1 MPQNTN
7 LNSSPYFDDFEELKN
22 YQRVLFKPGLP
33 IQSRELTTLQSI
45 LQNQVEKFGKH
56 FFKEGAVVIPGQ
68 IAYDS
73 EYTAVQIDDAH
84 LGIPVSLYLENLK
97 GKKIKGETSGVT
109 AKVETYITNRES
121 TKGAYTLYIKYQS
134 SSDSDFSRNIFADG
148 ENLLLQEDL
157 NYSLSSIRSGA
168 SFATTLISN
177 ATATGAAAKIAQGVY
192 FIRGFFVT
200 VADSTVILDQYSN
213 TPSYRVGLLIQ
224 EELITA
230 SSSDNDLYDN
240 ARGFSNFAA
249 PGADRLKISTSL
261 IKKSLTDLND
271 ENFVELMRIENG
283 ILKKFVKSGTN
294 PADLIRDELARRTF
308 DESGHYYI
316 KPFPLSPKECLNDR
330 IGNNGAYYSNQ
341 LTQQGNTP
349 TDDLM
354 CLSIGPGKAY
364 VKGYEIETLNTT
376 TVDVPKPRTTAKI
389 VNESLPFSV
398 GRQIEL
404 NNVYG
409 SPLIGVSTSSH
420 VKLFDQRTSTVGTP
434 NGNQIGVARVY
445 DMKLKNVGYADS
457 STIFESSLYDIQTF
471 TYLQLNTKTT
481 VNLPAYIVGQNSNA
495 SGYAYTSVNNKSQIT
510 LYQVAGQFQVGEE
523 FFINGVTANR
533 SITEVEDYGIE
544 DVKQLVS
551 NDMTN
556 YPFTADP
563 ILSLGH
569 LIAPVA
575 TQFTVSAASGA
586 ASTISSPSASFVNS
600 GIKTGDIIQYSLT
613 GNSVPTYNRV
623 TAANAI
629 GISLA
634 ATTDVQNVCSGALPT
649 SDTSVNDLFKVSLE
663 VRNNSKAFLFS
674 ELTKPNVASVD
685 TNGADILFKK
695 SYSITVASN
704 AFSGTLETDADL
716 TLEPFDEEDYN
727 LSFKTSGKTENL
739 TNQKL
744 TVSGRTI
751 TLSGLDTASGA
762 AILTV
767 TWKKVNVKPKAK
779 VFKRAT
785 TYTINKSNKTQSGT
799 GLMKLND
806 GLTYDTA
813 YGNRVQDERI
823 SLGACDVA
831 EVLAVLE
838 SSSTSDP
845 QFPILQLTNL
855 NSNILNAVVG
865 ETIVGRT
872 SGASAVF
879 VATNGSDEVSFV
891 SQNENAFEI
900 GEEIIFEETNV
911 SGVVQSFT
919 PGDRDIRN
927 NFEFDPGQRLDY
939 VDFSALIRKSGTES
953 PTRRLTVVY
962 NNFIIDAADPGDFV
976 TVNSYERKLY
986 GTVLPIINGIN
997 SADIIDLR
1005 PRVTSTISGKAPW
1018 EFDARVFVPG
1028 TSSSSHVVAKDKSF
1042 NVSYEYYLGRIDK
1055 LFLSKEGIFTLSQ
1068 GVPSELPKLP
1078 NTIDNALEVATIK
1091 LPPYVYNTGDINL
1104 TIARHKRFRMKD
1116 IVTLENRIKN
1126 IEYYTSLS
1134 LLEVET
1140 SNMSLRD
1147 PQTNLERFKSGFF
1160 VDNFKSATGGDIN
1173 NSQYKASIDAID
1185 GRLRP
1190 QHYTT
1195 SIDLL
1200 LGSEA
1205 IVGAATSSNPSAD
1218 FRFAEDLGDANVKRI
1233 GDVVCLNYDDT
1244 VYLENNFATRI
1255 ENVNPFAVVNWIG
1268 QVELNPGTDT
1278 WIETRRTSA
1287 TYDIEGSFN
1296 ATMGITGAD
1305 SNTGLSPI
1313 DWGSWETTWT
1323 GSSVDTG
1330 PTLFSRTDTEVTGR
1344 SEQRGHFQRGS
1355 HIPLGRGIPITTT
1368 TNFLDTTFNF
1378 REQTTTTTTN
1388 QTRQG
1393 IQFRVG
1399 ERFDTT
1405 SLGDKVVNTEVIA
1418 TMRSRNI
1425 EFVTRRLKPNTRL
1438 YPFFDNIDM
1447 SRFVVP
1453 KLIEITMISGTFGA
1467 GEIVEGSRPNSN
1479 NDAIRFRLANQNHKY
1494 GPYNNP
1500 DQVYKQNP
1508 YDPASSI
1515 SSTYSSTT
1523 SLLNVDTASLELQS
1537 ASGFYGYITTG
1548 MKLIGQS
1555 SGAIAQVSAIR
1566 LITDK
1571 SGTLIGSLFLPDPT
1585 IPSAPSFNTG
1595 TKTFTLSSSPVNS
1608 TISGFTDSSGE
1619 ANFTSSGTL
1628 QTVESSTLR
1637 TRNADVQRI
1646 PQSADR
1652 TLSEDSSRLVIE
1664 NTFANRST
1672 TQTRWVDPLAQ
1683 SFEVPDINGVFLT
1696 KCDVYFQAKDT
1707 NELPVTLQ
1715 VRTLQ
1720 TGLPTQEILP
1730 FGECILDPDQVVLSA
1745 DGSKPTTFT
1754 FPSPVYCEGG
1764 GEFALVLLSAS
1775 NEYFVYISRMGEED
1789 ITTVN
1794 AADSEKIIVS
1804 QQPLLGSLF
1813 KSQNGATWDPSQLE
1827 DLKFNLYRANFTATS
1842 GRVNFYNP
1850 DLDIGNRQ
1858 IVSLANNPVDMLAY
1872 NAVVGLGKSLTSAE
1886 QAGLTEGTTIYQQNN
1901 PNFSAN
1907 LNKVLGA
1914 IGVGSDL
1921 TITNGG
1927 SGFSATSVVYSGVPL
1942 ISQFGKG
1949 TGATVNLTVDN
1960 RVAVAATVSI
1970 GGTGYSAGDVLT
1982 VDAANTG
1989 GFGKDLRL
1997 TIPNNVG
2004 VISAFNTLVLN
2015 NIQGKPKVDSSSAI
2029 VYVGGGGTSVVNGA
2043 PITFLQNVT
2052 DGLHFRVRHSNHGM
2066 YSAEDQVILSGVEA
2080 DVKPEKLTST
2090 VDSTSTED
2098 MTVTAVGI
2106 FTSFENVEVNSSN
2119 PGYAKIGNEIIKY
2132 TGVTTT
2138 TSTINN
2144 ITRSI
2149 DNTKAGDYEVNDKI
2163 FKYEL
2168 NGVSLR
2174 RVNTSHSFLPTDD
2187 TKYPIDVD
2195 HYWIK
2200 VGVSSRGVDRATGN
2214 ANGFPELFF
2223 RENKSGGSYDQ
2234 QYVQVSNS
2242 YGPMATQNIPFNIV
2256 RPNVA
2261 TLLPEGTEISAK
2273 LRTFSG
2279 NSPDGNLKAYVDQ
2292 GYEDI
2297 SLNSNNYLSTPRVVA
2312 SKTNELAKL
2321 IDFPGR
2327 KSFTLQTTLTTDD
2340 PKVSPFIDLDR
2351 VNMITIMDRLN
2362 SKIDDYAT
2370 DRRVNSIDQDPSAA
2384 IYLSKIVNLEKSADG
2399 LKVMFDAYKHST
2411 NDIRVLYR
2419 IFRIDAPPQYQLFE
2433 LFPGFENLD
2442 QEGRVI
2448 DPAKNNGKPDR
2459 RILSSST
2466 ESDYKEYEF
2475 NAKDL
2480 PQFNG
2485 FQIKIVMTGTNYAY
2499 VPKIRD
2505 LRAIASI

>member
-7 LNSSPYFDDFEELKN
+7 LNSSPYFDDFNELKN

-33 IQSRELTTLQSI
+33 VQSRELTTLQSI

-56 FFKEGAVVIPGQ
+56 FFKEGSVVIPGQ
-68 IAYDS
+68 IAYDA
-73 EYTAVQIDDAH
+73 EYTCVQIDDSH
-84 LGIPVSLYLENLK
+84 LGIPVSAYLENLI

-109 AKVETYITNRES
+109 AKVETYITNRTS
-121 TKGAYTLYIKYQS
+121 VKGSYTLYIKYNS
-134 SSDSDFSRNIFADG
+134 SSDTDFSRKTFADG
-148 ENLLLQEDL
+148 ENLLLEEDM
-157 NYSLSSIRSGA
+157 NYSLSSIRQGA

-177 ATATGAAAKIAQGVY
+177 AVATGAAAKIAQGVY
-192 FIRGFFVT
+192 FLRGFFVT

-213 TPSYRVGLLIQ
+213 TPSYRVGLLIK
-224 EELITA
+224 EELVTA
-230 SSSDNDLYDN
+230 SASDNDLYDN

-249 PGADRLKISTSL
+249 PGADRFKLSTTL

-283 ILKKFVKSGTN
+283 VLRKFVKAG
-294 PADLIRDELARRTF
+294 ADNYNLIRDELARRTY

-316 KPFPLSPKECLNDR
+316 KPFPLVSKECLNNR
-330 IGNNGAYYSNQ
+330 VGNDGAFYSNQ
-341 LTQQGNTP
+341 LTQQGNVP
-349 TDDLM
+349 TEDLM

-376 TVDVPKPRTTAKI
+376 TVDVPKPRDTAKI

-398 GRQIEL
+398 GRQIEV

-409 SPLIGVSTSSH
+409 SPLIGISTSSY
-420 VKLFDQRTSTVGTP
+420 VKLFNERTSTVGTS
-434 NGNQIGVARVY
+434 NGEQIGVARVY

-457 STIFESSLYDIQTF
+457 STVFETSLYDIQTF
-471 TYLQLNTKTT
+471 TYLQLNTGTT
-481 VNLPAYIVGQNSNA
+481 VQCPTYVTGQNSNA
-495 SGYAYTSVNNKSQIT
+495 TGYAYTSANNSTQLT
-510 LYQVAGQFQVGEE
+510 LYQVNGQFQVGEE
-523 FFINGVTANR
+523 LFFNGVTSNR
-533 SITEVEDYGIE
+533 SVTEVEDYGVE
-544 DVKQLVS
+544 DIKQIVS
-551 NDMTN
+551 NDPTN

-563 ILSLGH
+563 ILNLGH

-575 TQFTVSAASGA
+575 TQFTVSAAVGG
-586 ASTISSPSASFVNS
+586 ASTISSPSASFANS
-600 GIKTGDIIQYSLT
+600 GIKTGDIIQYSIA
-613 GNSVPTYNRV
+613 GNSVPTFNRV
-623 TAANAI
+623 TGTTAI
-629 GISLA
+629 AISLE
-634 ATTDVQNVCSGALPT
+634 ATTDVENVCSGALPT
-649 SDTSVNDLFKVSLE
+649 SQVSANDLFKVTLE
-663 VRNNSKAFLFS
+663 VKNNSSAFLFS

-685 TNGADILFKK
+685 LNGADVIFKK
-695 SYSITVASN
+695 SYDVTVSSN

-727 LSFKTSGKTENL
+727 LTFKTTGKTENL
-739 TNQKL
+739 TDQKL
-744 TVSGRTI
+744 TVSGRTV
-751 TLSGLDTASGA
+751 TLSGLDTASGSA
-762 AILTV
+762 VLTV
-767 TWKKVNVKPKAK
+767 TWKKVNVKPKSK

-785 TYTINKSNKTQSGT
+785 TYTLNKSAKTQSGT

-806 GLTYDTA
+806 GLTYDTTF
-813 YGNRVQDERI
+813 GTRVQDERL
-823 SLGACDVA
+823 SLGVCDVA

-838 SSSTSDP
+838 SSSTADP

-865 ETIVGRT
+865 ENIVGKT

-879 VATNGSDEVSFV
+879 VATNGSNEVSFV
-891 SQNENAFEI
+891 SQNENSFEI
-900 GEEIIFEETNV
+900 GEEVIFEETQV
-911 SGVVQSFT
+911 AGLVQTFI
-919 PGDRDIRN
+919 PGDRDIKN
-927 NFEFDPGQRLDY
+927 NYEFDPGQRLDY
-939 VDFSALIRKSGTES
+939 VDFSALVRKSGTEAPS
-953 PTRRLTVVY
+953 RRITIVY
-962 NNFIIDAADPGDFV
+962 NNFVIDEADPGDFV
-976 TVNSYERKLY
+976 TVNSYEKKY
-986 GTVLPIINGIN
+986 YKSVLPFVGSIPT
-997 SADIIDLR
+997 SDIIDLR
-1005 PRVTSTISGKAPW
+1005 PRVTSTVAGKAPW
-1018 EFDARVFVPG
+1018 EFEARQFTPG
-1028 TSSSSHVVAKDKSF
+1028 TSSSSHILAKDKSF
-1042 NVSYEYYLGRIDK
+1042 NLSYEYYLGRIDK

-1078 NTIDNALEVATIK
+1078 NTIDNALEVATIQ
-1091 LPPYVYNTGDINL
+1091 LPPYLYDPADAQI

-1116 IVTLENRIKN
+1116 IASIENRIKN
-1126 IEYYTSLS
+1126 IEYYTALS

-1140 SNMSLRD
+1140 TNMSLRD

-1160 VDNFKSATGGDIN
+1160 VDNFKSVTGGDVN
-1173 NSQYKASIDAID
+1173 NGSYKASVDAKE

-1205 IVGAATSSNPSAD
+1205 IVGAATSSNPTAD
-1218 FRFAEDLGDANVKRI
+1218 YRFVEDLGDSNVKRI
-1233 GDVVCLNYDDT
+1233 GDVVCLNYSDT
-1244 VYLENNFATRI
+1244 IYLENNFATRI

-1278 WIETRRTSA
+1278 WIETRRTAA

-1296 ATMGITGAD
+1296 STMGITGAD
-1305 SNTGLSPI
+1305 SNTGLSPV

-1323 GSSVDTG
+1323 GSSTSTG
-1330 PTLFSRTDTEVTGR
+1330 PSLFSETRTTVTGR
-1344 SEQRGHFQRGS
+1344 STRRGGFRK
-1355 HIPLGRGIPITTT
+1355 GRGIPITTT
-1368 TNFLDTTFNF
+1368 TNFRDRTTNF

-1388 QTRQG
+1388 QTRAG

-1425 EFVTRRLKPNTRL
+1425 EFICRRLKPNTRL
-1438 YPFFDNIDM
+1438 YPFFDSIDM
-1447 SRFVVP
+1447 SKYVVP
-1453 KLIEITMISGTFGA
+1453 KLIEITMVSGTFGA
-1467 GEIVEGSRPNSN
+1467 GEVVEGSRPNTN

-1500 DQVYKQNP
+1500 SQVYKQNP

-1523 SLLNVDTASLELQS
+1523 TLLNVDTASLELQA

-1555 SGAIAQVSAIR
+1555 SGAIATVTAIR

-1571 SGTLIGSLFLPDPT
+1571 AGSLIGSLFLPDPT
-1585 IPSAPSFNTG
+1585 IPSAPTFNTG
-1595 TKTFTLSSSPVNS
+1595 TKTFTLSSSPTNS

-1637 TRNADVQRI
+1637 MRNADVQRI
-1646 PQSADR
+1646 PQSQDR
-1652 TLSEDSSRLVIE
+1652 TLTDTSSRIVID

-1672 TQTRWVDPLAQ
+1672 SQTRWVDPLAQ
-1683 SFEVPDINGVFLT
+1683 SFEVPDVNGVFLT

-1707 NELPVTLQ
+1707 NQLPVTLQ

-1730 FGECILDPDQVVLSA
+1730 FGECILDPDEVVLSD

-1754 FPSPVYCEGG
+1754 FPAPVYCEGG

-1789 ITTVN
+1789 ITTLN
-1794 AADSEKIIVS
+1794 SADSDKIIVS

-1827 DLKFNLYRANFTATS
+1827 DLKFNLYRANFTSSA

-1850 DLDIGNRQ
+1850 DLEVGNRQ
-1858 IVSLANNPVDMLAY
+1858 IVSLAPNPIDMLSY
-1872 NAVVGLGKSLTSAE
+1872 NAVVGLGKSLTATE
-1886 QAGLTEGTTIYQQNN
+1886 QAGLTEGTTIYQQAN

-1907 LNKVLGA
+1907 LNKILGA

-1927 SGFSATSVVYSGVPL
+1927 SGFAATSVVYSNVPVSSL
-1942 ISQFGKG
+1942 FGKG
-1949 TGATVNLTVDN
+1949 TGATVNLTVSN
-1960 RVAVAATVSI
+1960 RVATAATVAI

-1982 VDAANTG
+1982 VSATNTG

-2004 VISAFNTLVLN
+2004 VISAFNTLVLD
-2015 NIQGKPKVDSSSAI
+2015 NIQGVPKVDSSSAI
-2029 VYVGGGGTSVVNGA
+2029 VYVGGSGTSIVNGGS
-2043 PITFLQNVT
+2043 ITYLNNVT

-2066 YSAEDQVILSGVEA
+2066 YSQEDTVTLSGVEA
-2080 DVKPEKLTST
+2080 DVKPEKLTAS
-2090 VDSTSTED
+2090 VDSSSTED

-2106 FTSFENVEVNSSN
+2106 FTSFENIPVSSSN
-2119 PGYAKIGNEIIKY
+2119 PGYIKLGNEIIKY

-2138 TSTINN
+2138 TSTLNN

-2149 DNTKAGDYEVNDKI
+2149 DDTKAGDYNVNDKI
-2163 FKYEL
+2163 YKYEL

-2174 RVNTSHSFLPTDD
+2174 RINTSHSFIPTDNA
-2187 TKYPIDVD
+2187 KYPIDVD

-2223 RENKSGGSYDQ
+2223 AENKSGGSYDQ
-2234 QYVQVSNS
+2234 QYVQVGNS
-2242 YGPMATQNIPFNIV
+2242 YGPMATQNIAFNIV

-2261 TLLPEGTEISAK
+2261 TLLPEGTEINAK
-2273 LRTFSG
+2273 IRTFTG
-2279 NSPDGNLKAYVDQ
+2279 NSPDGNLKAFVDQ
-2292 GYEDI
+2292 GYESV
-2297 SLNSNNYLSTPRVVA
+2297 SLQSNNYLSTPRIVA
-2312 SKTNELAKL
+2312 SKANELAKL
-2321 IDFPGR
+2321 TDFPGR
-2327 KSFTLQTTLTTDD
+2327 KSFTLQTNLSTDD
-2340 PKVSPFIDLDR
+2340 PKVSPMIDLDR

-2362 SKIDDYAT
+2362 SKITDYAN
-2370 DRRVNSIDQDPSAA
+2370 DRRVNSINNDPSAA
-2384 IYLSKIVNLEKSADG
+2384 VYLSKVVNLEKSADG
-2399 LKVMFDAYKHST
+2399 LKVMFDAYRHAT

-2442 QEGRVI
+2442 SNGNVI
-2448 DPAKNNGKPDR
+2448 DQAKNNGKADR
-2459 RILSSST
+2459 RILASQT
-2466 ESDYKEYEF
+2466 EDDYKEYEF
-2475 NAKDL
+2475 NVKNL

-2485 FQIKIVMTGTNYAY
+2485 FQIKIVMSGTNFAY

>member
-7 LNSSPYFDDFEELKN
+7 LNSSPYFDDFNELKN

-33 IQSRELTTLQSI
+33 VQSRELTTLQSI

-56 FFKEGAVVIPGQ
+56 FFKEGSVVIPGQ

-73 EYTAVQIDDAH
+73 EYTCVQIDDAH
-84 LGIPVSLYLENLK
+84 LGIPVSVYLDNLI
-97 GKKIKGETSGVT
+97 GKKIRGETSGVT

-121 TKGAYTLYIKYQS
+121 VKGAFTLYIKYQS
-134 SSDSDFSRNIFADG
+134 SSDTDFSRKTFADG
-148 ENLLLQEDL
+148 ENLLLEEDMT
-157 NYSLSSIRSGA
+157 YSLSSIRAGA
-168 SFATTLISN
+168 SFATTIISN
-177 ATATGAAAKIAQGVY
+177 STAIGSAAKIATGVY

-200 VADSTVILDQYSN
+200 VDNSTVLLDQYGD
-213 TPSYRVGLLIQ
+213 TPSYRVGLLVR
-224 EELITA
+224 EELVTA

-249 PGADRLKISTSL
+249 PGADRFKLSTTL

-283 ILKKFVKSGTN
+283 ILQKFVKAGTN
-294 PADLIRDELARRTF
+294 EFNLIKDELARRTF
-308 DESGHYYI
+308 DESGHYYV
-316 KPFPLSPKECLNDR
+316 KPFPVATKECLNNR
-330 IGNNGAYYSNQ
+330 IGNNGAYYSDQ

-376 TVDVPKPRTTAKI
+376 TVDVPKPRVTAKI
-389 VNESLPFSV
+389 QNESLPFSV

-409 SPLIGVSTSSH
+409 SPLIGVSTSSY
-420 VKLFDQRTSTVGTP
+420 VKLFNERTSTVGTS
-434 NGNQIGVARVY
+434 NGEQIGVARVY
-445 DMKLKNVGYADS
+445 DLKLKNVGYADS
-457 STIFESSLYDIQTF
+457 STVFESSLYDIQTF
-471 TYLQLNTKTT
+471 TYLQLNTETT
-481 VNLPAYIVGQNSNA
+481 VNLPAYVVGQNSNA
-495 SGYAYTSVNNKSQIT
+495 SGYAYTSSNGSTQLT

-533 SITEVEDYGIE
+533 SIIEVEDYGIE

-563 ILSLGH
+563 ILDLGH

-575 TQFTVSAASGA
+575 TQYTISAASGA

-600 GIKTGDIIQYSLT
+600 GIKTGDIIQYSVT

-629 GISLA
+629 AISLE
-634 ATTDVQNVCSGALPT
+634 ATTDVENVCSGALP
-649 SDTSVNDLFKVSLE
+649 SADINVNDLFKVTLE
-663 VRNNSKAFLFS
+663 VKNNSKAFLFS

-695 SYSITVASN
+695 SYIITVASN

-716 TLEPFDEEDYN
+716 SLEPFDEEDYN
-727 LSFKTSGKTENL
+727 LTFKSTGKVENL

-744 TVSGRTI
+744 TVSGRTV
-751 TLSGLDTASGA
+751 TLSGLDTASGSA
-762 AILTV
+762 CLTV

-779 VFKRAT
+779 VFKRST

-813 YGNRVQDERI
+813 YGNRVQDERL

-838 SSSTSDP
+838 SSSTDDP

-865 ETIVGRT
+865 ETIVGKT

-879 VATNGSDEVSFV
+879 VATNGSNEVEFV
-891 SQNENAFEI
+891 SQNENSFEI
-900 GEEIIFEETNV
+900 GEEVIFEETQV
-911 SGVVQSFT
+911 AGVVQTFI

-927 NFEFDPGQRLDY
+927 NFEFDLGQRLDY
-939 VDFSALIRKSGTES
+939 VDYAALIRREGTEA
-953 PTRRLTVVY
+953 PTRRITIVY
-962 NNFIIDAADPGDFV
+962 NHFVIDESDPGDFV

-986 GTVLPIINGIN
+986 GRVIPFIG
-997 SADIIDLR
+997 SRPVSDVIDLR
-1005 PRVTSTISGKAPW
+1005 PRVTSVVAGKAPW
-1018 EFDARVFVPG
+1018 EFEARQFNAG
-1028 TSSSSHVVAKDKSF
+1028 TSSSSHIVAKDKSF

-1068 GVPSELPKLP
+1068 GIPSELPKLP
-1078 NTIDNALEVATIK
+1078 NTIDNALEVATIV
-1091 LPPYVYNTGDINL
+1091 LPPYLFDTDDSKITLNK
-1104 TIARHKRFRMKD
+1104 HKRFRMKD
-1116 IVTLENRIKN
+1116 IATIENRLKN
-1126 IEYYTSLS
+1126 VEYYTSLS

-1160 VDNFKSATGGDIN
+1160 VDNFKSVTGGDVTN
-1173 NSQYKASIDAID
+1173 RQYKASIDSAS

-1205 IVGAATSSNPSAD
+1205 IVGAATSSNPAAD
-1218 FRFAEDLGDANVKRI
+1218 YRFVEDLGDTNVKRI
-1233 GDVVCLNYDDT
+1233 GDVVCLNYSDT
-1244 VYLENNFATRI
+1244 IYLENNFATRI

-1305 SNTGLSPI
+1305 SNTGLSPV

-1323 GSSVDTG
+1323 GTSQTTG
-1330 PTLFSRTDTEVTGR
+1330 PSLFSRTDTEVIGKTTK
-1344 SEQRGHFQRGS
+1344 RGKYVC
-1355 HIPLGRGIPITTT
+1355 GRGIPITTT
-1368 TNFLDTTFNF
+1368 TEFLDTTYDFK
-1378 REQTTTTTTN
+1378 EVTTTTTTN

-1425 EFVTRRLKPNTRL
+1425 EFVCRRLKPNTRL

-1447 SRFVVP
+1447 SKYVIP
-1453 KLIEITMISGTFGA
+1453 KLVEVTMVSGTFGA
-1467 GEIVEGSRPNSN
+1467 GEIVEGSRANTN

-1500 DQVYKQNP
+1500 NQVYKQNP

-1548 MKLIGQS
+1548 MKLVGQS
-1555 SGAIAQVSAIR
+1555 SGAIATVTAIR

-1571 SGTLIGSLFLPDPT
+1571 AGSLLGSLFLPDPT
-1585 IPSAPSFNTG
+1585 IPSAPSFSTG

-1619 ANFTSSGTL
+1619 ATFTSSGTL

-1652 TLSEDSSRLVIE
+1652 TLTDTSKRLTIQ

-1696 KCDVYFQAKDT
+1696 KCDVYFSAKDT

-1730 FGECILDPDQVVLSA
+1730 FGECILDPSEVVLSE

-1754 FPSPVYCEGG
+1754 FPAPVYCEGG

-1827 DLKFNLYRANFTATS
+1827 DLKFNLYRANFSSTS

-1858 IVSLANNPVDMLAY
+1858 IVSLAPNPIDMLAY
-1872 NAVVGLGKSLTSAE
+1872 NAVVGLGKSLTTAE

-1907 LNKVLGA
+1907 LTKVLGA
-1914 IGVGSDL
+1914 IGIGSDL
-1921 TITNGG
+1921 TITNAG
-1927 SGFSATSVVYSGVPL
+1927 SGFAATSVVYSGVPL

-1960 RVAVAATVSI
+1960 RVAIAATVAI

-1982 VDAANTG
+1982 VSATNTG

-2004 VISAFNTLVLN
+2004 VISAFNTLVLEG
-2015 NIQGKPKVDSSSAI
+2015 IQGVPKVDSSSSI
-2029 VYVGGGGTSVVNGA
+2029 VYVGGGGTSVVNGGS
-2043 PITFLQNVT
+2043 IQYLQSVT

-2066 YSAEDQVILSGVEA
+2066 YSQEDQVTLSGIEA
-2080 DVKPEKLTST
+2080 DVKPEKLTSS
-2090 VDSTSTED
+2090 VDSSSTED

-2106 FTSFENVEVNSSN
+2106 FTSFENIPVNTSN
-2119 PGYAKIGNEIIKY
+2119 PGYVRLGNEIIKY

-2138 TSTINN
+2138 TSTLNN

-2149 DNTKAGDYEVNDKI
+2149 DNTKAGDYDVNDKI

-2174 RVNTSHSFLPTDD
+2174 RINATHSFLPTDNS
-2187 TKYPIDVD
+2187 KYPIDVD

-2200 VGVSSRGVDRATGN
+2200 VGLSSRGIDRTTGN
-2214 ANGFPELFF
+2214 ATGSPELFF

-2234 QYVQVSNS
+2234 QYVQVGNG
-2242 YGPMATQNIPFNIV
+2242 YGPMATQNIAFNIV
-2256 RPNVA
+2256 RPNIA
-2261 TLLPEGTEISAK
+2261 TLLPEGTEIDAK
-2273 LRTFSG
+2273 IRTFSG
-2279 NSPDGNLKAYVDQ
+2279 NSPDGNLQAFVDQ
-2292 GYEDI
+2292 GYESI
-2297 SLNSNNYLSTPRVVA
+2297 SLNSNNYLTTPRIVA
-2312 SKTNELAKL
+2312 SKGNELEKL
-2321 IDFPGR
+2321 VSFPGR
-2327 KSFTLQTTLTTDD
+2327 KSFTLQTTLSTDD
-2340 PKVSPFIDLDR
+2340 NKVSPFIDLDR
-2351 VNMITIMDRLN
+2351 VNMITIMDRIN
-2362 SKIDDYAT
+2362 SKVSDYAS

-2384 IYLSKIVNLEKSADG
+2384 IYLSKVVNLEKSADG
-2399 LKVMFDAYKHST
+2399 LKVMFDAYRHST

-2442 QEGRVI
+2442 SNGNVI
-2448 DPAKNNGKPDR
+2448 DPAKSNGKPDR
-2459 RILSSST
+2459 RILASST
-2466 ESDYKEYEF
+2466 EEDYKEYEF
-2475 NAKDL
+2475 NAKNL

-2485 FQIKIVMTGTNYAY
+2485 FQIKIVMSGTNFAY

>member
-7 LNSSPYFDDFEELKN
+7 LNSSPYFDDFNELKN

-33 IQSRELTTLQSI
+33 VQSRELTTLQSI

-56 FFKEGAVVIPGQ
+56 FFKEGSVVIPGQ

-73 EYTAVQIDDAH
+73 EYTCVQIDDAH
-84 LGIPVSLYLENLK
+84 LGIPVSVYLENLK
-97 GKKIKGETSGVT
+97 GKKIRGETSGVT

-121 TKGAYTLYIKYQS
+121 VKGSFTLYIKYQS
-134 SSDSDFSRNIFADG
+134 SSDTDFSRKTFADG
-148 ENLLLQEDL
+148 ENLLLEEDMT
-157 NYSLSSIRSGA
+157 YSLSSIRAGA
-168 SFATTLISN
+168 SFATTIISN
-177 ATATGAAAKIAQGVY
+177 STATGSAAKIATGVY

-200 VADSTVILDQYSN
+200 VDNSTVLLDQYGD
-213 TPSYRVGLLIQ
+213 TPSYRVGLLVR
-224 EELITA
+224 EELVTA

-249 PGADRLKISTSL
+249 PGADRFKLSTTL

-283 ILKKFVKSGTN
+283 ILKKFVKAGTN
-294 PADLIRDELARRTF
+294 EYNLIKDELARRTF
-308 DESGHYYI
+308 DESGHYYV
-316 KPFPLSPKECLNDR
+316 KPFPVATKECLNNR
-330 IGNNGAYYSNQ
+330 IGNNGAYYSDQ

-376 TVDVPKPRTTAKI
+376 TVDVPKPRVTAKI
-389 VNESLPFSV
+389 ENESLPFSV

-409 SPLIGVSTSSH
+409 SPLIGVSTSSY
-420 VKLFDQRTSTVGTP
+420 VKLFNERTSTVGTS
-434 NGNQIGVARVY
+434 NGEQIGVARVY

-471 TYLQLNTKTT
+471 TYLQLNTETT
-481 VNLPAYIVGQNSNA
+481 VNLPAYVVGQNSNA
-495 SGYAYTSVNNKSQIT
+495 SGYAYTSSNGSTQLT

-544 DVKQLVS
+544 DVKQIVS

-563 ILSLGH
+563 ILDLGH
-569 LIAPVA
+569 LIAPIA
-575 TQFTVSAASGA
+575 TQYTISAASGA

-600 GIKTGDIIQYSLT
+600 GIKTGDIIQYSVT

-629 GISLA
+629 AISLE
-634 ATTDVQNVCSGALPT
+634 ATTDVENVCSGALP
-649 SDTSVNDLFKVSLE
+649 SADINVNDLFKVTLE
-663 VRNNSKAFLFS
+663 VKNNSKAFLFS

-695 SYSITVASN
+695 SYNITVASN

-716 TLEPFDEEDYN
+716 SLEPFDEEDYN
-727 LSFKTSGKTENL
+727 LTFKTTGKVELL
-739 TNQKL
+739 TSQKL
-744 TVSGRTI
+744 TVSGRTV

-762 AILTV
+762 AVLTV

-779 VFKRAT
+779 VFKRST

-813 YGNRVQDERI
+813 YGNRVQDQRL
-823 SLGACDVA
+823 SLGACDVV

-838 SSSTSDP
+838 SSSTDDP

-865 ETIVGRT
+865 ETIVGKT

-879 VATNGSDEVSFV
+879 VATNGSNEVEFV
-891 SQNENAFEI
+891 SQNENSFEI
-900 GEEIIFEETNV
+900 GEEVIFEETQV
-911 SGVVQSFT
+911 AGVVQTFI

-939 VDFSALIRKSGTES
+939 VDFSALVRKEETEA
-953 PTRRLTVVY
+953 PTRRITVVY
-962 NNFIIDAADPGDFV
+962 NNFVIDESDPGDFV
-976 TVNSYERKLY
+976 TVNSYDRKLY
-986 GTVLPIINGIN
+986 GSVIPFIG
-997 SADIIDLR
+997 SRPVSDVIDLR
-1005 PRVTSTISGKAPW
+1005 PRVTSTVDGKAPW
-1018 EFDARVFVPG
+1018 EFEARQFNAG
-1028 TSSSSHVVAKDKSF
+1028 TSSSSHIVAKDKSF

-1068 GVPSELPKLP
+1068 GIPSELPKLP
-1078 NTIDNALEVATIK
+1078 NTIDNALEVATIV
-1091 LPPYVYNTGDINL
+1091 LPPYLFDTDDSKITLNK
-1104 TIARHKRFRMKD
+1104 HKRFRMKD
-1116 IVTLENRIKN
+1116 IATIESRLKN
-1126 IEYYTSLS
+1126 VEYYTSLS

-1160 VDNFKSATGGDIN
+1160 VDNFKSVTGGDVTN
-1173 NSQYKASIDAID
+1173 RQYKASIDSAS

-1205 IVGAATSSNPSAD
+1205 IVGAATSSNPAAD
-1218 FRFAEDLGDANVKRI
+1218 YRFVEDLGDANVKRI
-1233 GDVVCLNYDDT
+1233 GDVVCLNYSDT
-1244 VYLENNFATRI
+1244 IYLENNFATRI

-1296 ATMGITGAD
+1296 STMGITGAD
-1305 SNTGLSPI
+1305 SNTGLSPV

-1323 GSSVDTG
+1323 GTSQTTG
-1330 PTLFSRTDTEVTGR
+1330 PSLFSRTDTEVVGR
-1344 SEQRGHFQRGS
+1344 STKRGKFQKM
-1355 HIPLGRGIPITTT
+1355 RGIPITTT
-1368 TNFLDTTFNF
+1368 TNFLDTTYDF
-1378 REQTTTTTTN
+1378 REETTTTTTN

-1425 EFVTRRLKPNTRL
+1425 EFVCRRLKPNTRL

-1447 SRFVVP
+1447 SKYVIP
-1453 KLIEITMISGTFGA
+1453 KLVEVTMVSGTFGA
-1467 GEIVEGSRPNSN
+1467 GEIVEGSRANTN

-1500 DQVYKQNP
+1500 NQVYKQNP

-1548 MKLIGQS
+1548 MKLVGQS
-1555 SGAIAQVSAIR
+1555 SGAIATVTAIR

-1571 SGTLIGSLFLPDPT
+1571 AGSLLGSLFLPDPT
-1585 IPSAPSFNTG
+1585 IPSAPSFSTG

-1619 ANFTSSGTL
+1619 ATFTSSGTL

-1652 TLSEDSSRLVIE
+1652 TLTDTSQRLTIQ

-1696 KCDVYFQAKDT
+1696 KCDVYFSAKDT

-1730 FGECILDPDQVVLSA
+1730 FGECILDPSQVVLSE

-1754 FPSPVYCEGG
+1754 FPAPVYCEGG

-1813 KSQNGATWDPSQLE
+1813 KSQNGATWDPSQFE
-1827 DLKFNLYRANFTATS
+1827 DLTFNLYRANFSSTS

-1858 IVSLANNPVDMLAY
+1858 IVSLAPNPIDMLAY
-1872 NAVVGLGKSLTSAE
+1872 NAVVGLGKSLTTAE

-1907 LNKVLGA
+1907 LTKVLGA
-1914 IGVGSDL
+1914 IGIGSDL
-1921 TITNGG
+1921 TITNAG
-1927 SGFSATSVVYSGVPL
+1927 SGFAATSVVYSGVPL

-1960 RVAVAATVSI
+1960 RVAIAATVAI

-1982 VDAANTG
+1982 VSATNTG

-2004 VISAFNTLVLN
+2004 VISAFNTLVLEG
-2015 NIQGKPKVDSSSAI
+2015 IQGVPKVDSSSSI
-2029 VYVGGGGTSVVNGA
+2029 VYVGGGGTSVVNGGS
-2043 PITFLQNVT
+2043 IQYLQSVT

-2066 YSAEDQVILSGVEA
+2066 YSQEDQVTLSGIEA
-2080 DVKPEKLTST
+2080 DVKPEKLTSS
-2090 VDSTSTED
+2090 VDSSSTDD

-2106 FTSFENVEVNSSN
+2106 FTSFENIPVNTSN
-2119 PGYAKIGNEIIKY
+2119 PGYIKVGNEIIKY

-2149 DNTKAGDYEVNDKI
+2149 DNTKAGDYDVNDKI

-2174 RVNTSHSFLPTDD
+2174 RINATHSFLPTDNS
-2187 TKYPIDVD
+2187 KYPIDVD

-2200 VGVSSRGVDRATGN
+2200 VGLSSRGIDRTTGN
-2214 ANGFPELFF
+2214 ATGSPELFF

-2234 QYVQVSNS
+2234 QYVQVGNA
-2242 YGPMATQNIPFNIV
+2242 YGPMATQNIAFNIV
-2256 RPNVA
+2256 RPNIA
-2261 TLLPEGTEISAK
+2261 TLLPEGTEIDAK
-2273 LRTFSG
+2273 IRTFSG
-2279 NSPDGNLKAYVDQ
+2279 NSPDGNLQAFVDQ
-2292 GYEDI
+2292 GYESI
-2297 SLNSNNYLSTPRVVA
+2297 SLNSNNYLTTPRIVA
-2312 SKTNELAKL
+2312 SKGNELEKL
-2321 IDFPGR
+2321 VSFPGR
-2327 KSFTLQTTLTTDD
+2327 KSFTLQTTLSTDD
-2340 PKVSPFIDLDR
+2340 NKVSPFIDLDR
-2351 VNMITIMDRLN
+2351 VNMITIMDRIN
-2362 SKIDDYAT
+2362 SKVSDYAS

-2384 IYLSKIVNLEKSADG
+2384 IYLSKVVNLEKSADG
-2399 LKVMFDAYKHST
+2399 LKVMFDAYRHST

-2442 QEGRVI
+2442 SNGNVI
-2448 DPAKNNGKPDR
+2448 DPAKSNGKPDR
-2459 RILSSST
+2459 RILASST
-2466 ESDYKEYEF
+2466 EEDYKEYEF
-2475 NAKDL
+2475 NAKNL

-2485 FQIKIVMTGTNYAY
+2485 FQIKIIMSGTNFAY

>member
-7 LNSSPYFDDFEELKN
+7 LNSSPYFDDFNELKN

-33 IQSRELTTLQSI
+33 VQSRELTTLQSI

-56 FFKEGAVVIPGQ
+56 FFKEGSVVIPGQ

-73 EYTAVQIDDAH
+73 EYTCVQIDDAH
-84 LGIPVSLYLENLK
+84 LGIPVSVYLENLK
-97 GKKIKGETSGVT
+97 GKKIRGETSGVT

-121 TKGAYTLYIKYQS
+121 VKGSFTLYIKYQS
-134 SSDSDFSRNIFADG
+134 SSDTDFSRKTFADG
-148 ENLLLQEDL
+148 ENLLLEEDMT
-157 NYSLSSIRSGA
+157 YSLSSIRAGA
-168 SFATTLISN
+168 SFATTIISN
-177 ATATGAAAKIAQGVY
+177 STATGSAAKIATGVY

-200 VADSTVILDQYSN
+200 VDNSTVLLDQYGD
-213 TPSYRVGLLIQ
+213 TPSYRVGLLVR
-224 EELITA
+224 EELVTA

-249 PGADRLKISTSL
+249 PGADRFKLSTTL

-283 ILKKFVKSGTN
+283 ILQKFVKAGTN
-294 PADLIRDELARRTF
+294 SYNLIKDELARRTF
-308 DESGHYYI
+308 DESGHYYV
-316 KPFPLSPKECLNDR
+316 KPFPVSTKECLNNR
-330 IGNNGAYYSNQ
+330 IGNNGAYYSDQ

-376 TVDVPKPRTTAKI
+376 TVDVPKPRVTAKI
-389 VNESLPFSV
+389 ENESLPFSV

-409 SPLIGVSTSSH
+409 SPLIGVSTSSY
-420 VKLFDQRTSTVGTP
+420 VKLFNERTSTVGTS
-434 NGNQIGVARVY
+434 NGEQIGVARVY

-471 TYLQLNTKTT
+471 TYLQLNTETT

-495 SGYAYTSVNNKSQIT
+495 SGYAYTSSNGSTQLT
-510 LYQVAGQFQVGEE
+510 LYQVSGQFQVGEE

-544 DVKQLVS
+544 DVKQIVS

-563 ILSLGH
+563 ILDLGH
-569 LIAPVA
+569 LIAPIA
-575 TQFTVSAASGA
+575 TQYTISAASGA

-600 GIKTGDIIQYSLT
+600 GIKTGDIIQYSVT

-629 GISLA
+629 AISLE
-634 ATTDVQNVCSGALPT
+634 ATTDVENVCSGALP
-649 SDTSVNDLFKVSLE
+649 SADINVNDLFKVTLE
-663 VRNNSKAFLFS
+663 VKNNSKAFLFS

-695 SYSITVASN
+695 SYNITVASN

-716 TLEPFDEEDYN
+716 SLEPFDEEDYN
-727 LSFKTSGKTENL
+727 LTFKTTGKVELL
-739 TNQKL
+739 TSQKL
-744 TVSGRTI
+744 TVSGRTV

-762 AILTV
+762 AVLTV
-767 TWKKVNVKPKAK
+767 TWKKVNVKPKSK

-785 TYTINKSNKTQSGT
+785 TYTIRKSNKTQSGT

-813 YGNRVQDERI
+813 YGNRVQDQRL

-838 SSSTSDP
+838 SSSTADP

-865 ETIVGRT
+865 ETIVGKT

-879 VATNGSDEVSFV
+879 VATNGSNEVEFV
-891 SQNENAFEI
+891 SQNENSFEI
-900 GEEIIFEETNV
+900 GEEVIFEETQV
-911 SGVVQSFT
+911 AGVVQTFI

-939 VDFSALIRKSGTES
+939 VDFSALIRKEETEA
-953 PTRRLTVVY
+953 PTRRITVVY
-962 NNFIIDAADPGDFV
+962 NNFVIDESDPGDFV

-986 GTVLPIINGIN
+986 GSVIPFIG
-997 SADIIDLR
+997 SRPVSDVIDLR
-1005 PRVTSTISGKAPW
+1005 PRVTSIVDGKAPW
-1018 EFDARVFVPG
+1018 EFEARQFNAG
-1028 TSSSSHVVAKDKSF
+1028 TSSSSHIVAKDKSF

-1068 GVPSELPKLP
+1068 GIPSELPKLP
-1078 NTIDNALEVATIK
+1078 NTIDNALEVATIV
-1091 LPPYVYNTGDINL
+1091 LPPYLFDTDDSKITLNK
-1104 TIARHKRFRMKD
+1104 HKRFRMKD
-1116 IVTLENRIKN
+1116 IATIENRLKN
-1126 IEYYTSLS
+1126 VEYYTSLS

-1160 VDNFKSATGGDIN
+1160 VDNFKSVTGGDVTN
-1173 NSQYKASIDAID
+1173 RQYKASIDSAS

-1205 IVGAATSSNPSAD
+1205 IVGAATSSNPAAD
-1218 FRFAEDLGDANVKRI
+1218 YRFVEDLGDENVKRI
-1233 GDVVCLNYDDT
+1233 GDVVCLNYSDT
-1244 VYLENNFATRI
+1244 IYLENNFATRI

-1278 WIETRRTSA
+1278 WIETRRTAA

-1296 ATMGITGAD
+1296 STMGITGAD
-1305 SNTGLSPI
+1305 SNTGLSPV

-1323 GSSVDTG
+1323 GTSQTTG
-1330 PTLFSRTDTEVTGR
+1330 PSLFSRTDTEVVGR
-1344 SEQRGHFQRGS
+1344 STKRGKFVKM
-1355 HIPLGRGIPITTT
+1355 RGIPITTT
-1368 TNFLDTTFNF
+1368 TNFLDTTYDF
-1378 REQTTTTTTN
+1378 REETTTTTTN

-1425 EFVTRRLKPNTRL
+1425 EFVCRRLKPNTRL

-1447 SRFVVP
+1447 SKYVIP
-1453 KLIEITMISGTFGA
+1453 KLVEVTMVSGTFGA
-1467 GEIVEGSRPNSN
+1467 GEIVEGSRANTN

-1500 DQVYKQNP
+1500 NQVYKQNP

-1548 MKLIGQS
+1548 MKLVGQS
-1555 SGAIAQVSAIR
+1555 SGAIATVTAIR

-1571 SGTLIGSLFLPDPT
+1571 AGSLLGSLFLPDPT
-1585 IPSAPSFNTG
+1585 IPSAPSFSTG

-1619 ANFTSSGTL
+1619 ATFTSSGTL

-1652 TLSEDSSRLVIE
+1652 TLTDTSQRLTIQ

-1696 KCDVYFQAKDT
+1696 KCDVYFSAKDT

-1730 FGECILDPDQVVLSA
+1730 FGECILDPSQVVLSD

-1754 FPSPVYCEGG
+1754 FPAPVYCEGG

-1827 DLKFNLYRANFTATS
+1827 DLKFNLYRANFSSTS

-1858 IVSLANNPVDMLAY
+1858 IVSLAPNPIDMLAY
-1872 NAVVGLGKSLTSAE
+1872 NAVVGLGKSLTTAE

-1907 LNKVLGA
+1907 LTKVLGA
-1914 IGVGSDL
+1914 IGIGSDL
-1921 TITNGG
+1921 TITNAG
-1927 SGFSATSVVYSGVPL
+1927 SGFAATSVVYSGVPL

-1960 RVAVAATVSI
+1960 RVAIAATVAI

-1982 VDAANTG
+1982 VDASNTG

-2004 VISAFNTLVLN
+2004 VISAFNTLVLEG
-2015 NIQGKPKVDSSSAI
+2015 IQGVPKVDSSSSI
-2029 VYVGGGGTSVVNGA
+2029 VYVGGSGTSVVNGGS
-2043 PITFLQNVT
+2043 IQYLQSVT

-2066 YSAEDQVILSGVEA
+2066 YSQEDQVTLSGIEA
-2080 DVKPEKLTST
+2080 DVKPEKLTSS
-2090 VDSTSTED
+2090 VDSSSTDD

-2106 FTSFENVEVNSSN
+2106 FTSFENIPVNTSN
-2119 PGYAKIGNEIIKY
+2119 PGYIKVGNEIIKY

-2149 DNTKAGDYEVNDKI
+2149 DNTKAGDYDVNDKI

-2174 RVNTSHSFLPTDD
+2174 RINATHSFLPTDNS
-2187 TKYPIDVD
+2187 KYPIDVD

-2200 VGVSSRGVDRATGN
+2200 VGLSSRGIDRTTGN
-2214 ANGFPELFF
+2214 ATGSPELFF

-2234 QYVQVSNS
+2234 QYVQVGNA
-2242 YGPMATQNIPFNIV
+2242 YGPMATQNIAFNIV
-2256 RPNVA
+2256 RPNIA
-2261 TLLPEGTEISAK
+2261 TLLPEGTEIDAK
-2273 LRTFSG
+2273 IRTFSG
-2279 NSPDGNLKAYVDQ
+2279 NSPDGNLQAFVDQ
-2292 GYEDI
+2292 GYESI
-2297 SLNSNNYLSTPRVVA
+2297 SLNSNNYLTTPRIVA
-2312 SKTNELAKL
+2312 SKGNELEKL
-2321 IDFPGR
+2321 VSFPGR
-2327 KSFTLQTTLTTDD
+2327 KSFTLQTTLSTDD
-2340 PKVSPFIDLDR
+2340 NKVSPFIDLDR
-2351 VNMITIMDRLN
+2351 VNMITIMDRIN
-2362 SKIDDYAT
+2362 SKVSDYAS

-2384 IYLSKIVNLEKSADG
+2384 IYLSKVVNLEKSADG
-2399 LKVMFDAYKHST
+2399 LKVMFDAYRHST

-2442 QEGRVI
+2442 SNGNVI
-2448 DPAKNNGKPDR
+2448 DPAKSNGKPDR
-2459 RILSSST
+2459 RILASST
-2466 ESDYKEYEF
+2466 EEDYKEYEF
-2475 NAKDL
+2475 NAKNL

-2485 FQIKIVMTGTNYAY
+2485 FQIKIIMSGTNFAY

>member
-7 LNSSPYFDDFEELKN
+7 LNSSPYFDDFNELKN

-33 IQSRELTTLQSI
+33 VQSRELTTLQSI

-56 FFKEGAVVIPGQ
+56 FFKEGSVVIPGQ

-73 EYTAVQIDDAH
+73 EYTCVQIDDAH
-84 LGIPVSLYLENLK
+84 LGIPVSVYLDNLI
-97 GKKIKGETSGVT
+97 GKKIRGETSGVT

-121 TKGAYTLYIKYQS
+121 VKGAFTLYIKYQS
-134 SSDSDFSRNIFADG
+134 SSDTDFSRKTFADG
-148 ENLLLQEDL
+148 ENLLLEEDMT
-157 NYSLSSIRSGA
+157 YSLSSIRAGA
-168 SFATTLISN
+168 SFATTIISN
-177 ATATGAAAKIAQGVY
+177 STAIGSAAKIATGVY

-200 VADSTVILDQYSN
+200 VDNSTVLLDQYGD
-213 TPSYRVGLLIQ
+213 TPSYRVGLLVR
-224 EELITA
+224 EELVTA

-249 PGADRLKISTSL
+249 PGADRFKLSTTL

-283 ILKKFVKSGTN
+283 ILQKFVKAGTN
-294 PADLIRDELARRTF
+294 EFNLIKDELARRTF
-308 DESGHYYI
+308 DESGHYYV
-316 KPFPLSPKECLNDR
+316 KPFPVATKECLNNR
-330 IGNNGAYYSNQ
+330 IGNNGAYYSDQ

-376 TVDVPKPRTTAKI
+376 TVDVPKPRVTAKI
-389 VNESLPFSV
+389 QNESLPFSV

-409 SPLIGVSTSSH
+409 SPLIGVSTSSY
-420 VKLFDQRTSTVGTP
+420 VKLFNERTSTVGTS
-434 NGNQIGVARVY
+434 NGEQIGVARVY
-445 DMKLKNVGYADS
+445 DLKLKNVGYADS
-457 STIFESSLYDIQTF
+457 STVFESSLYDIQTF
-471 TYLQLNTKTT
+471 TYLQLNTETT
-481 VNLPAYIVGQNSNA
+481 VNLPAYVVGQNSNA
-495 SGYAYTSVNNKSQIT
+495 SGYAYTSSNGSTQLT

-533 SITEVEDYGIE
+533 SIIEVEDYGIE

-563 ILSLGH
+563 ILDLGH
-569 LIAPVA
+569 LIAPIA
-575 TQFTVSAASGA
+575 TQYTISAASGA

-600 GIKTGDIIQYSLT
+600 GIKTGDIIQYSVT

-629 GISLA
+629 AISLE
-634 ATTDVQNVCSGALPT
+634 ATTDVENVCSGALP
-649 SDTSVNDLFKVSLE
+649 SADINVNDLFKVTLE
-663 VRNNSKAFLFS
+663 VKNNSKAFLFS

-695 SYSITVASN
+695 SYIITVASN

-716 TLEPFDEEDYN
+716 SLEPFDEEDYN
-727 LSFKTSGKTENL
+727 LTFKSTGKVENL

-751 TLSGLDTASGA
+751 TLSGLDTASGSA
-762 AILTV
+762 CLTV

-779 VFKRAT
+779 VFKRST

-813 YGNRVQDERI
+813 YGNRVQDQRL
-823 SLGACDVA
+823 SLGACDVV

-838 SSSTSDP
+838 SSSTDDP

-865 ETIVGRT
+865 ETIVGKT

-879 VATNGSDEVSFV
+879 VATNGSNEVEFV
-891 SQNENAFEI
+891 SQNENSFEI
-900 GEEIIFEETNV
+900 GEEVIFEETQV
-911 SGVVQSFT
+911 AGVVQTFI

-927 NFEFDPGQRLDY
+927 NFEFDLGQRLDY
-939 VDFSALIRKSGTES
+939 VDYAALIRREGTEA
-953 PTRRLTVVY
+953 PTRRITIVY
-962 NNFIIDAADPGDFV
+962 NNFVIDESDPGDFV

-986 GTVLPIINGIN
+986 GRVIPFIG
-997 SADIIDLR
+997 SRPVSDVIDLR
-1005 PRVTSTISGKAPW
+1005 PRVTSVVAGKAPW
-1018 EFDARVFVPG
+1018 EFEARQFNAG
-1028 TSSSSHVVAKDKSF
+1028 TSSSSHIVAKDKSF

-1068 GVPSELPKLP
+1068 GIPSELPKLP
-1078 NTIDNALEVATIK
+1078 NTIDNALEVATIV
-1091 LPPYVYNTGDINL
+1091 LPPYLFDTDDSKITLNK
-1104 TIARHKRFRMKD
+1104 HKRFRMKD
-1116 IVTLENRIKN
+1116 IATIESRLKN
-1126 IEYYTSLS
+1126 VEYYTSLS

-1160 VDNFKSATGGDIN
+1160 VDNFKSVTGGDVTN
-1173 NSQYKASIDAID
+1173 RQYKASIDSAS

-1205 IVGAATSSNPSAD
+1205 IVGAATSSNPAAD
-1218 FRFAEDLGDANVKRI
+1218 YRFVEDLGDTNVKRI
-1233 GDVVCLNYDDT
+1233 GDVVCLNYSDT
-1244 VYLENNFATRI
+1244 IYLENNFATRI

-1296 ATMGITGAD
+1296 STMGITGAD
-1305 SNTGLSPI
+1305 SNTGLSPV

-1323 GSSVDTG
+1323 GTSQTTG
-1330 PTLFSRTDTEVTGR
+1330 PSLFSRTDTEVIGKTTK
-1344 SEQRGHFQRGS
+1344 RGKYVC
-1355 HIPLGRGIPITTT
+1355 GRGIPITTT
-1368 TNFLDTTFNF
+1368 TEFLDTTYDFK
-1378 REQTTTTTTN
+1378 EQTTVTTTN

-1425 EFVTRRLKPNTRL
+1425 EFVCRRLKPNTRL

-1447 SRFVVP
+1447 SKYVIP
-1453 KLIEITMISGTFGA
+1453 KLVEVTMVSGTFGA
-1467 GEIVEGSRPNSN
+1467 GEIVEGSRANTN

-1500 DQVYKQNP
+1500 NQVYKQNP

-1548 MKLIGQS
+1548 MKLVGQS
-1555 SGAIAQVSAIR
+1555 SGAIATVTAIR

-1571 SGTLIGSLFLPDPT
+1571 AGSLLGSLFLPDPT
-1585 IPSAPSFNTG
+1585 IPSAPSFSTG

-1619 ANFTSSGTL
+1619 ATFTSSGTL

-1652 TLSEDSSRLVIE
+1652 TLTDTSKRLTIQ

-1949 TGATVNLTVDN
+1949 AGATVNLTVDN
-1960 RVAVAATVSI
+1960 RVAVAATVAI

-2066 YSAEDQVILSGVEA
+2066 YSAEDQVILSGIEA

-2174 RVNTSHSFLPTDD
+2174 RINTSHSFLPTDD

>member
-7 LNSSPYFDDFEELKN
+7 LNSSPYFDDFNELKN

-33 IQSRELTTLQSI
+33 VQSRELTTLQSI

-56 FFKEGAVVIPGQ
+56 FFKEGSVVIPGQ

-73 EYTAVQIDDAH
+73 EYTCVQIDDAH
-84 LGIPVSLYLENLK
+84 LGIPVSVYLENLK
-97 GKKIKGETSGVT
+97 GKKIRGETSGVT

-121 TKGAYTLYIKYQS
+121 VKGSFTLYIKYQS
-134 SSDSDFSRNIFADG
+134 SSDTDFSRKTFADG
-148 ENLLLQEDL
+148 ENLLLEEDMT
-157 NYSLSSIRSGA
+157 YSLSSIRAGA
-168 SFATTLISN
+168 SFATTIISN
-177 ATATGAAAKIAQGVY
+177 STATGSAAKIATGVY

-200 VADSTVILDQYSN
+200 VDNSTVLLDQYGD
-213 TPSYRVGLLIQ
+213 TPSYRVGLLVR
-224 EELITA
+224 EELVTA

-249 PGADRLKISTSL
+249 PGADRFKLSTTL

-283 ILKKFVKSGTN
+283 ILKKFVKAGTN
-294 PADLIRDELARRTF
+294 EYNLIKDELARRTF
-308 DESGHYYI
+308 DESGHYYV
-316 KPFPLSPKECLNDR
+316 KPFPVATKECLNNR
-330 IGNNGAYYSNQ
+330 IGNNGAYYSDQ

-376 TVDVPKPRTTAKI
+376 TVDVPKPRVTAKI
-389 VNESLPFSV
+389 ENESLPFSV

-409 SPLIGVSTSSH
+409 SPLIGVSTSSY
-420 VKLFDQRTSTVGTP
+420 VKLFNERTSTVGTS
-434 NGNQIGVARVY
+434 NGEQIGVARVY

-471 TYLQLNTKTT
+471 TYLQLNTETT

-495 SGYAYTSVNNKSQIT
+495 SGYAYTSSNGSTQLT

-544 DVKQLVS
+544 DVKQIVS

-563 ILSLGH
+563 ILDLGH

-575 TQFTVSAASGA
+575 TQYTISAASGA

-600 GIKTGDIIQYSLT
+600 GIKTGDIIQYSVT

-629 GISLA
+629 AISLE
-634 ATTDVQNVCSGALPT
+634 ATTDVENVCSGALP
-649 SDTSVNDLFKVSLE
+649 SVDTNVNDLFKVTLE
-663 VRNNSKAFLFS
+663 VKNNSKAFLFS

-695 SYSITVASN
+695 SYNITVASN

-716 TLEPFDEEDYN
+716 SLEPFDEEDYN
-727 LSFKTSGKTENL
+727 LTFKTTGKVELL
-739 TNQKL
+739 TSQKL
-744 TVSGRTI
+744 TVSGRTV

-762 AILTV
+762 AVLTV

-779 VFKRAT
+779 VFKRST

-813 YGNRVQDERI
+813 YGNRVQDQRL

-838 SSSTSDP
+838 SSSTDDP

-865 ETIVGRT
+865 ETIVGKT

-879 VATNGSDEVSFV
+879 VATNGSNEVEFV
-891 SQNENAFEI
+891 SQNENSFEI
-900 GEEIIFEETNV
+900 GEEVIFEETQV
-911 SGVVQSFT
+911 AGVVQTFI

-939 VDFSALIRKSGTES
+939 VDFSALVRKEETEA
-953 PTRRLTVVY
+953 PTRRITVVY
-962 NNFIIDAADPGDFV
+962 NNFVIDESDPGDFV

-986 GTVLPIINGIN
+986 GSVIPFIG
-997 SADIIDLR
+997 SRPVSDVIDLR
-1005 PRVTSTISGKAPW
+1005 PRVTSTVDGKAPW
-1018 EFDARVFVPG
+1018 EFEARQFNAG
-1028 TSSSSHVVAKDKSF
+1028 TSSSSHIVAKDKSF

-1068 GVPSELPKLP
+1068 GIPSELPKLP
-1078 NTIDNALEVATIK
+1078 NTIDNALEVATIV
-1091 LPPYVYNTGDINL
+1091 LPPYLFDTDDSKITLNK
-1104 TIARHKRFRMKD
+1104 HKRFRMKD
-1116 IVTLENRIKN
+1116 IATIESRLKN
-1126 IEYYTSLS
+1126 VEYYTSLS

-1160 VDNFKSATGGDIN
+1160 VDNFKSVTGGDVTN
-1173 NSQYKASIDAID
+1173 RQYKASIDSAS

-1205 IVGAATSSNPSAD
+1205 IVGAATSSNPAAD
-1218 FRFAEDLGDANVKRI
+1218 YRFVEDLGDANVKRI
-1233 GDVVCLNYDDT
+1233 GDVVCLNYSDT
-1244 VYLENNFATRI
+1244 IYLENNFATRI

-1296 ATMGITGAD
+1296 STMGITGAD
-1305 SNTGLSPI
+1305 SNTGLSPV

-1323 GSSVDTG
+1323 GTSQTTG
-1330 PTLFSRTDTEVTGR
+1330 PSLFSRTDTEVTGR
-1344 SEQRGHFQRGS
+1344 STKRGKFVKM
-1355 HIPLGRGIPITTT
+1355 RGIPITTT
-1368 TNFLDTTFNF
+1368 TNFLDTTYDF
-1378 REQTTTTTTN
+1378 REETTTTTTN

-1425 EFVTRRLKPNTRL
+1425 EFVCRRLKPNTRL

-1447 SRFVVP
+1447 SKYVIP
-1453 KLIEITMISGTFGA
+1453 KLVEVTMVSGTFGA
-1467 GEIVEGSRPNSN
+1467 GEIVEGSRANTN
-1479 NDAIRFRLANQNHKY
+1479 NDAIRFRLANQNHKF

-1500 DQVYKQNP
+1500 NQVYKQNP

-1548 MKLIGQS
+1548 MKLVGQS
-1555 SGAIAQVSAIR
+1555 SGAIATVTAIR

-1571 SGTLIGSLFLPDPT
+1571 AGSLLGSLFLPDPT
-1585 IPSAPSFNTG
+1585 IPSAPSFSTG

-1619 ANFTSSGTL
+1619 ATFTSSGTL

-1646 PQSADR
+1646 PQSDDR
-1652 TLSEDSSRLVIE
+1652 TLSDTSTRLTIQ

-1696 KCDVYFQAKDT
+1696 KCDVYFSAKDT

-1730 FGECILDPDQVVLSA
+1730 FGECILDPSQVVLSE

-1754 FPSPVYCEGG
+1754 FPAPVYCEGG

-1827 DLKFNLYRANFTATS
+1827 DLKFNLYRANFSSTS

-1858 IVSLANNPVDMLAY
+1858 IVSLAPNPIDMLAY
-1872 NAVVGLGKSLTSAE
+1872 NAVVGLGKSLTTAE

-1907 LNKVLGA
+1907 LTKVLGA
-1914 IGVGSDL
+1914 IGIGSDL
-1921 TITNGG
+1921 TITNAG
-1927 SGFSATSVVYSGVPL
+1927 SGFAATSVVYSGVPL

-1960 RVAVAATVSI
+1960 RVAIAATVAI

-1982 VDAANTG
+1982 VSATNTG

-2004 VISAFNTLVLN
+2004 VISAFNTLVLEG
-2015 NIQGKPKVDSSSAI
+2015 IQGVPKVDSSSSI
-2029 VYVGGGGTSVVNGA
+2029 VYVGGSGTSVVNGGS
-2043 PITFLQNVT
+2043 IQYLQSVT

-2066 YSAEDQVILSGVEA
+2066 YSQEDQVTLSGIEA
-2080 DVKPEKLTST
+2080 DVKPEKLTSS
-2090 VDSTSTED
+2090 VDSSSTDD

-2106 FTSFENVEVNSSN
+2106 FTSFENIPVNTSN
-2119 PGYAKIGNEIIKY
+2119 PGYIKVGNEIIKY

-2149 DNTKAGDYEVNDKI
+2149 DNTKAGDYDVNDKI

-2174 RVNTSHSFLPTDD
+2174 RINATHSFLPTDNS
-2187 TKYPIDVD
+2187 KYPIDVD

-2200 VGVSSRGVDRATGN
+2200 VGLSSRGIDRTTGN
-2214 ANGFPELFF
+2214 ATGSPELFF

-2234 QYVQVSNS
+2234 QYVQVGNA
-2242 YGPMATQNIPFNIV
+2242 YGPMATQNIAFNIV
-2256 RPNVA
+2256 RPNIA
-2261 TLLPEGTEISAK
+2261 TLLPEGTEIDAK
-2273 LRTFSG
+2273 IRTFSG
-2279 NSPDGNLKAYVDQ
+2279 NSPDGNLQAFVDQ
-2292 GYEDI
+2292 GYESI
-2297 SLNSNNYLSTPRVVA
+2297 SLNSNNYLSTPRIVA
-2312 SKTNELAKL
+2312 SKGNELEKL
-2321 IDFPGR
+2321 VSFPGR
-2327 KSFTLQTTLTTDD
+2327 KSFTLQTTLSTDD
-2340 PKVSPFIDLDR
+2340 NKVSPFIDLDR
-2351 VNMITIMDRLN
+2351 VNMITIMDRIN
-2362 SKIDDYAT
+2362 SKVSDYAS

-2384 IYLSKIVNLEKSADG
+2384 IYLSKVVNLEKSADG
-2399 LKVMFDAYKHST
+2399 LKVMFDAYRHST

-2442 QEGRVI
+2442 SNGNVI
-2448 DPAKNNGKPDR
+2448 DPAKSNGKPDR
-2459 RILSSST
+2459 RILASST
-2466 ESDYKEYEF
+2466 EEDYKEYEF
-2475 NAKDL
+2475 NAKNL

-2485 FQIKIVMTGTNYAY
+2485 FQIKIIMSGTNFAY

>member
-134 SSDSDFSRNIFADG
+134 SSDSDFSRNSFADG

-586 ASTISSPSASFVNS
+586 ASTITSPSASFVNS

-962 NNFIIDAADPGDFV
+962 NNFVIDAADPGDFV

-1091 LPPYVYNTGDINL
+1091 LPPYVYNTGDVNL

-1378 REQTTTTTTN
+1378 KEQTTTTTTN

-1652 TLSEDSSRLVIE
+1652 TLSEESSRLVIE

-1827 DLKFNLYRANFTATS
+1827 DLKFNLYRANFTSTS

-1949 TGATVNLTVDN
+1949 AGATVNLTVDN
-1960 RVAVAATVSI
+1960 RVAVAATVAI

-2066 YSAEDQVILSGVEA
+2066 YSAEDQVILSGIEA

-2174 RVNTSHSFLPTDD
+2174 RINTSHSFLPTDD

>member
-45 LQNQVEKFGKH
+45 LQSQIEKFGKH
-56 FFKEGAVVIPGQ
+56 FFKEGSVVIPGQ

-73 EYTAVQIDDAH
+73 EYTCVQIDDAH

-97 GKKIKGETSGVT
+97 GKKIRGETSGVT

-121 TKGAYTLYIKYQS
+121 VRGAYTLYIKYQS
-134 SSDSDFSRNIFADG
+134 SSDTDFSRKTFADG
-148 ENLLLQEDL
+148 ENLLLEEDL

-168 SFATTLISN
+168 SFATTLISSS
-177 ATATGAAAKIAQGVY
+177 TATGAAAKIAAGVY

-200 VADSTVILDQYSN
+200 VSDSTVILDQYSD
-213 TPSYRVGLLIQ
+213 TPSYRVGLLVK
-224 EELITA
+224 EELVTA
-230 SSSDNDLYDN
+230 SSTDNDLYDN

-249 PGADRLKISTSL
+249 PGADRFKLSTTL

-283 ILKKFVKSGTN
+283 ILQKFVKAGVN
-294 PADLIRDELARRTF
+294 EYNLIRDELARRTF

-316 KPFPLSPKECLNDR
+316 KPFPIDPKECLNDR

-349 TDDLM
+349 SDDLM

-376 TVDVPKPRTTAKI
+376 TVDVPKPRTTQKI

-409 SPLIGVSTSSH
+409 SPLIGITTSSY
-420 VKLFDQRTSTVGTP
+420 VKLFNERTSTVGTS
-434 NGNQIGVARVY
+434 NGEQVGVARVY

-471 TYLQLNTKTT
+471 TYLQLNTKAT

-495 SGYAYTSVNNKSQIT
+495 SGYAYTSSNGSTQLT
-510 LYQVAGQFQVGEE
+510 LYQVSGQFQVGEE

-544 DVKQLVS
+544 DVKQIVS

-575 TQFTVSAASGA
+575 TQFTVSGKVGG

-600 GIKTGDIIQYSLT
+600 GIKTGDIIQYSVA

-623 TAANAI
+623 TGVNAI
-629 GISLA
+629 AISLE
-634 ATTDVQNVCSGALPT
+634 ATTDVENVCSGALP
-649 SDTSVNDLFKVSLE
+649 SNEVNANDLFKVTLE
-663 VRNNSKAFLFS
+663 VQNNSKAFLFS

-695 SYSITVASN
+695 SYTVTVASN

-727 LSFKTSGKTENL
+727 LTFKTTGKTENL

-744 TVSGRTI
+744 TVSGRTV

-762 AILTV
+762 AVLTV

-785 TYTINKSNKTQSGT
+785 TYTVSKSSKTQSGT

-813 YGNRVQDERI
+813 YGNRVQDQRL
-823 SLGACDVA
+823 SLGVCDVA

-838 SSSTSDP
+838 SSSTSDA

-855 NSNILNAVVG
+855 NSNILNAIVG
-865 ETIVGRT
+865 ETIVGKT
-872 SGASAVF
+872 SGASGVF
-879 VATNGSDEVSFV
+879 VATNGSDEISFV

-939 VDFSALIRKSGTES
+939 VDYSALIRKEDTEA
-953 PTRRLTVVY
+953 PTRRLTIVY
-962 NNFIIDAADPGDFV
+962 NNFVIDEADPGDFV

-986 GTVLPIINGIN
+986 GTVLPVINGRN

-1005 PRVTSTISGKAPW
+1005 PRVTSTIDGKAPW
-1018 EFDARVFVPG
+1018 EFEARVFVPG

-1042 NVSYEYYLGRIDK
+1042 NLSYEYYLGRIDK
-1055 LFLSKEGIFTLSQ
+1055 LFLSKEGIFTLSK

-1078 NTIDNALEVATIK
+1078 NTIDNALEVATIN
-1091 LPPYVYNTGDINL
+1091 LPPYVYNTSDVKL

-1160 VDNFKSATGGDIN
+1160 VDNFKSVAGGDVTN
-1173 NSQYKASIDAID
+1173 RQYKASIDSTS

-1218 FRFAEDLGDANVKRI
+1218 YRFVEDLGDANVKRV
-1233 GDVVCLNYDDT
+1233 GDVICLDYSDT

-1278 WIETRRTSA
+1278 WIETRRTTA

-1296 ATMGITGAD
+1296 STMGITGAD

-1344 SEQRGHFQRGS
+1344 SSQRGSFQRGS

-1388 QTRQG
+1388 QTREG

-1447 SRFVVP
+1447 SKYVVP
-1453 KLIEITMISGTFGA
+1453 KLIEITMVSGTFGA
-1467 GEIVEGSRPNSN
+1467 GEIVEGSRANTT

-1523 SLLNVDTASLELQS
+1523 SILNVDTASLELQS

-1548 MKLIGQS
+1548 MKLVGQS
-1555 SGAIAQVSAIR
+1555 SGAIARVSAIR

-1571 SGTLIGSLFLPDPT
+1571 AGSLIGSLFLPDPT
-1585 IPSAPSFNTG
+1585 IPSAPSFSTG

-1619 ANFTSSGTL
+1619 ATFTSSGTL

-1637 TRNADVQRI
+1637 MRNADVQRI

-1652 TLSEDSSRLVIE
+1652 TLTDESSRLVIQ
-1664 NTFANRST
+1664 NTFAERST

-1683 SFEVPDINGVFLT
+1683 SFEVPDIGGVYLT

-1707 NELPVTLQ
+1707 NQLPVTLQ

-1730 FGECILDPDQVVLSA
+1730 FGECILDPDEVVLSQ
-1745 DGSKPTTFT
+1745 DGSEPTTFT

-1764 GEFALVLLSAS
+1764 GEYALVLLSAS

-1794 AADSEKIIVS
+1794 AADSEKVIVS

-1827 DLKFNLYRANFTATS
+1827 DLKFNLYRANFTSTT

-1850 DLDIGNRQ
+1850 DLDVGNRQ
-1858 IVSLANNPVDMLAY
+1858 IVSLAPNPIDMLAY

-1901 PNFSAN
+1901 PNFKAN

-1914 IGVGSDL
+1914 IGIGSDL

-1927 SGFSATSVVYSGVPL
+1927 SGFSASSIVYSNVPL
-1942 ISQFGKG
+1942 ISQFGRG
-1949 TGATVNLTVDN
+1949 VGAAVNLTVDN

-1982 VDAANTG
+1982 VDASNTG

-2004 VISAFNTLVLN
+2004 VISAFNTLVLD
-2015 NIQGKPKVDSSSAI
+2015 NIQGKPKVDSSSSV

-2043 PITFLQNVT
+2043 PITYLQNVT

-2066 YSAEDQVILSGVEA
+2066 YSREDQVTLSGVEG

-2090 VDSTSTED
+2090 VDSSSTED

-2106 FTSFENVEVNSSN
+2106 FTSFENVPVSSSN
-2119 PGYAKIGNEIIKY
+2119 PGYIKINNEIIKY

-2174 RVNTSHSFLPTDD
+2174 RINASHSFLPTND

-2200 VGVSSRGVDRATGN
+2200 VGVSSRGIDRATGN
-2214 ANGFPELFF
+2214 ASGFPELFF
-2223 RENKSGGSYDQ
+2223 SENKSGGSYDQ
-2234 QYVQVSNS
+2234 QYVQVGNA
-2242 YGPMATQNIPFNIV
+2242 YGPMATQNIAFNIV

-2273 LRTFSG
+2273 IRTFSG
-2279 NSPDGNLKAYVDQ
+2279 NSPDGNLTAFVDQ

-2297 SLNSNNYLSTPRVVA
+2297 SLNTNNYLTTPRIVA
-2312 SKTNELAKL
+2312 SKSNELEKL

-2327 KSFTLQTTLTTDD
+2327 KSFTLQTTLSTDD
-2340 PKVSPFIDLDR
+2340 PKVSPMIDLDR

-2362 SKIDDYAT
+2362 SKVTDYAS
-2370 DRRVNSIDQDPSAA
+2370 DRRVNSVDQDPSAA
-2384 IYLSKIVNLEKSADG
+2384 IYLSKVVNLEKASDG
-2399 LKVMFDAYKHST
+2399 LKVQFDAYKHST
-2411 NDIRVLYR
+2411 NDIRVMYR

-2442 QEGRVI
+2442 SNGNVI

-2466 ESDYKEYEF
+2466 EADYKEYEF
-2475 NAKDL
+2475 NAKNL

-2485 FQIKIVMTGTNYAY
+2485 FQIKIVMTGTNFAY

>member
-7 LNSSPYFDDFEELKN
+7 LNSSPYFDDFNELKN

-33 IQSRELTTLQSI
+33 VQSRELTTLQSI

-56 FFKEGAVVIPGQ
+56 FFKEGSVVIPGQ

-73 EYTAVQIDDAH
+73 EYTCVQIDDAH
-84 LGIPVSLYLENLK
+84 LGIPVSVYLENLK
-97 GKKIKGETSGVT
+97 GKKIRGETSGVT

-121 TKGAYTLYIKYQS
+121 VKGSFTLYIKYQS
-134 SSDSDFSRNIFADG
+134 SSDTDFSRKTFADG
-148 ENLLLQEDL
+148 ENLLLEEDMT
-157 NYSLSSIRSGA
+157 YSLSSIRAGA
-168 SFATTLISN
+168 SFATTIISN
-177 ATATGAAAKIAQGVY
+177 STATGSAAKIATGVY

-200 VADSTVILDQYSN
+200 VDNSTVLLDQYGD
-213 TPSYRVGLLIQ
+213 TPSYRVGLLVR
-224 EELITA
+224 EELVTA

-249 PGADRLKISTSL
+249 PGADRFKLSTTL

-283 ILKKFVKSGTN
+283 ILKKFVKAGTN
-294 PADLIRDELARRTF
+294 EYNLIKDELARRTF
-308 DESGHYYI
+308 DESGHYYV
-316 KPFPLSPKECLNDR
+316 KPFPVATKECLNNR
-330 IGNNGAYYSNQ
+330 IGNNGAYYSDQ

-376 TVDVPKPRTTAKI
+376 TVDVPKPRVTAKI
-389 VNESLPFSV
+389 ENESLPFSV

-409 SPLIGVSTSSH
+409 SPLIGVSTSSY
-420 VKLFDQRTSTVGTP
+420 VKLFNERTSTVGTS
-434 NGNQIGVARVY
+434 NGEQIGVARVY

-471 TYLQLNTKTT
+471 TYLQLNTETT
-481 VNLPAYIVGQNSNA
+481 VNLPAYVVGQNSNA
-495 SGYAYTSVNNKSQIT
+495 SGYAYTSSNGSTQLT

-544 DVKQLVS
+544 DVKQIVS

-563 ILSLGH
+563 ILDLGH
-569 LIAPVA
+569 LIAPIA
-575 TQFTVSAASGA
+575 TQYTISAASGA

-600 GIKTGDIIQYSLT
+600 GIKTGDIIQYSVT

-629 GISLA
+629 AISLE
-634 ATTDVQNVCSGALPT
+634 ATTDVENVCSGALP
-649 SDTSVNDLFKVSLE
+649 SADINVNDLFKVTLE
-663 VRNNSKAFLFS
+663 VKNNSKAFLFS

-695 SYSITVASN
+695 SYNITVASN

-716 TLEPFDEEDYN
+716 SLEPFDEEDYN
-727 LSFKTSGKTENL
+727 LTFKTTGKVELL
-739 TNQKL
+739 TSQKL
-744 TVSGRTI
+744 TVSGRTV

-762 AILTV
+762 AVLTV

-779 VFKRAT
+779 VFKRST

-813 YGNRVQDERI
+813 YGNRVQDQRL
-823 SLGACDVA
+823 SLGACDVV

-838 SSSTSDP
+838 SSSTDDP

-865 ETIVGRT
+865 ETIVGKT

-879 VATNGSDEVSFV
+879 VATNGSNEVEFV
-891 SQNENAFEI
+891 SQNENSFEI
-900 GEEIIFEETNV
+900 GEEVIFEETQV
-911 SGVVQSFT
+911 AGVVQTFI

-939 VDFSALIRKSGTES
+939 VDFSALVRKEETEA
-953 PTRRLTVVY
+953 PTRRITVVY
-962 NNFIIDAADPGDFV
+962 NNFVIDESDPGDFV
-976 TVNSYERKLY
+976 TVNSYDRKLY
-986 GTVLPIINGIN
+986 GSVIPFIG
-997 SADIIDLR
+997 SRPVSDVIDLR
-1005 PRVTSTISGKAPW
+1005 PRVTSTVDGKAPW
-1018 EFDARVFVPG
+1018 EFEARQFNAG
-1028 TSSSSHVVAKDKSF
+1028 TSSSSHIVAKDKSF

-1068 GVPSELPKLP
+1068 GIPSELPKLP
-1078 NTIDNALEVATIK
+1078 NTIDNALEVATIV
-1091 LPPYVYNTGDINL
+1091 LPPYLFDTDDSKITLNK
-1104 TIARHKRFRMKD
+1104 HKRFRMKD
-1116 IVTLENRIKN
+1116 IATIESRLKN
-1126 IEYYTSLS
+1126 VEYYTSLS

-1160 VDNFKSATGGDIN
+1160 VDNFKSVTGGDVTN
-1173 NSQYKASIDAID
+1173 RQYKASIDSAS

-1205 IVGAATSSNPSAD
+1205 IVGAATSSNPAAD
-1218 FRFAEDLGDANVKRI
+1218 YRFVEDLGDANVKRI
-1233 GDVVCLNYDDT
+1233 GDVVCLNYSDT
-1244 VYLENNFATRI
+1244 IYLENNFATRI

-1296 ATMGITGAD
+1296 STMGITGAD
-1305 SNTGLSPI
+1305 SNTGLSPV

-1323 GSSVDTG
+1323 GTSQTTG
-1330 PTLFSRTDTEVTGR
+1330 PSLFSRTDTEVVGR
-1344 SEQRGHFQRGS
+1344 STKRGKFQKM
-1355 HIPLGRGIPITTT
+1355 RGIPITTT
-1368 TNFLDTTFNF
+1368 TNFLDTTYDF
-1378 REQTTTTTTN
+1378 REETTTTTTN

-1425 EFVTRRLKPNTRL
+1425 EFVCRRLKPNTRL

-1447 SRFVVP
+1447 SKYVIP
-1453 KLIEITMISGTFGA
+1453 KLVEVTMVSGTFGA
-1467 GEIVEGSRPNSN
+1467 GEIVEGSRANTN

-1500 DQVYKQNP
+1500 NQVYKQNP

-1548 MKLIGQS
+1548 MKLVGQS
-1555 SGAIAQVSAIR
+1555 SGAIATVTAIR

-1571 SGTLIGSLFLPDPT
+1571 AGSLLGSLFLPDPT
-1585 IPSAPSFNTG
+1585 IPSAPSFSTG

-1619 ANFTSSGTL
+1619 STFTSSGTL

-1652 TLSEDSSRLVIE
+1652 TLTDTSQRLTIQ

-1696 KCDVYFQAKDT
+1696 KCDVYFSAKDT

-1730 FGECILDPDQVVLSA
+1730 FGECILDPSQVVLSE

-1754 FPSPVYCEGG
+1754 FPAPVYCEGG

-1827 DLKFNLYRANFTATS
+1827 DMKFNLYRANFSSTS

-1858 IVSLANNPVDMLAY
+1858 IVSLAPNPIDMLAY
-1872 NAVVGLGKSLTSAE
+1872 NAVVGLGKSLTTAE

-1907 LNKVLGA
+1907 LTKVLGA
-1914 IGVGSDL
+1914 IGIGSDL
-1921 TITNGG
+1921 TITNAG
-1927 SGFSATSVVYSGVPL
+1927 SGFAATSVVYSGVPL

-1960 RVAVAATVSI
+1960 RVAIAATVAI

-1982 VDAANTG
+1982 VSATNTG

-2004 VISAFNTLVLN
+2004 VISAFNTLVLEG
-2015 NIQGKPKVDSSSAI
+2015 IQGVPKVDSSSSI
-2029 VYVGGGGTSVVNGA
+2029 VYVGGGGTSVVNGGS
-2043 PITFLQNVT
+2043 IQYLQSVT

-2066 YSAEDQVILSGVEA
+2066 YSQEDQVTLSGIEA
-2080 DVKPEKLTST
+2080 DVKPEKLTSS
-2090 VDSTSTED
+2090 VDSSSTDD

-2106 FTSFENVEVNSSN
+2106 FTSFENIPVNTSN
-2119 PGYAKIGNEIIKY
+2119 PGYIKVGNEIIKY

-2149 DNTKAGDYEVNDKI
+2149 DNTKAGDYDVNDKI

-2174 RVNTSHSFLPTDD
+2174 RINATHSFLPTDNS
-2187 TKYPIDVD
+2187 KYPIDVD

-2200 VGVSSRGVDRATGN
+2200 VGLSSRGIDRTTGN
-2214 ANGFPELFF
+2214 ATGSPELFF

-2234 QYVQVSNS
+2234 QYVQVGNA
-2242 YGPMATQNIPFNIV
+2242 YGPMATQNIAFNIV
-2256 RPNVA
+2256 RPNIA
-2261 TLLPEGTEISAK
+2261 TLLPEGTEIDAK
-2273 LRTFSG
+2273 IRTFSG
-2279 NSPDGNLKAYVDQ
+2279 NSPDGNLQAFVDQ
-2292 GYEDI
+2292 GYESI
-2297 SLNSNNYLSTPRVVA
+2297 SLNSNNYLTTPRIVA
-2312 SKTNELAKL
+2312 SKGNELEKL
-2321 IDFPGR
+2321 VSFPGR
-2327 KSFTLQTTLTTDD
+2327 KSFTLQTTLSTDD
-2340 PKVSPFIDLDR
+2340 NKVSPFIDLDR
-2351 VNMITIMDRLN
+2351 VNMITIMDRIN
-2362 SKIDDYAT
+2362 SKVSDYAS

-2384 IYLSKIVNLEKSADG
+2384 IYLSKVVNLEKSADG
-2399 LKVMFDAYKHST
+2399 LKVMFDAYRHST

-2442 QEGRVI
+2442 SNGNVI
-2448 DPAKNNGKPDR
+2448 DPAKSNGKPDR
-2459 RILSSST
+2459 RILASST
-2466 ESDYKEYEF
+2466 EEDYKEYEF
-2475 NAKDL
+2475 NAKNL

-2485 FQIKIVMTGTNYAY
+2485 FQIKIIMSGTNFAY

>member
-7 LNSSPYFDDFEELKN
+7 LNSSPYFDDFNELKN

-33 IQSRELTTLQSI
+33 VQSRELTTLQSI
-45 LQNQVEKFGKH
+45 LQSQVEKFGKH
-56 FFKEGAVVIPGQ
+56 FFKEGSVVIPGQ

-73 EYTAVQIDDAH
+73 EYTCVQIDDAH

-97 GKKIKGETSGVT
+97 GKKIRGETSGVT
-109 AKVETYITNRES
+109 AKVETYIDNRTS
-121 TKGAYTLYIKYQS
+121 VKGAFTLYIKYQS
-134 SSDSDFSRNIFADG
+134 SSDTDFSRKTFADG
-148 ENLLLQEDL
+148 ENLLLEEDL

-177 ATATGAAAKIAQGVY
+177 ATATGSAAKIATGVY

-200 VADSTVILDQYSN
+200 VSDSTVILDQYGS
-213 TPSYRVGLLIQ
+213 TPSYRVGLLVK
-224 EELITA
+224 EELVTA
-230 SSSDNDLYDN
+230 SATDNDLYDN

-249 PGADRLKISTSL
+249 PGADRFKLSTTL

-283 ILKKFVKSGTN
+283 VLQKFIKAGVN
-294 PADLIRDELARRTF
+294 EYNLIKDELARRTF

-316 KPFPLSPKECLNDR
+316 KPFPVSPKECLNDR

-349 TDDLM
+349 TDDFM

-389 VNESLPFSV
+389 ENESLPFSV

-409 SPLIGVSTSSH
+409 SPLIGVSTSSY
-420 VKLFDQRTSTVGTP
+420 VKLFNERTSTVGTA
-434 NGNQIGVARVY
+434 NGNQVGVARVY

-471 TYLQLNTKTT
+471 TYLQLNTKAT

-495 SGYAYTSVNNKSQIT
+495 SGYAYTSSNGSTQLT
-510 LYQVAGQFQVGEE
+510 LYQVSGQFQVGEE
-523 FFINGVTANR
+523 FYINGVTANR
-533 SITEVEDYGIE
+533 SITEVEDYGVE

-563 ILSLGH
+563 TLTLGH

-600 GIKTGDIIQYSLT
+600 GIKTGDIIQYSIS
-613 GNSVPTYNRV
+613 GNTVPTYNRV
-623 TAANAI
+623 TATNALA
-629 GISLA
+629 ISLE
-634 ATTDVQNVCSGALPT
+634 ATTDVENVCSGALP
-649 SDTSVNDLFKVSLE
+649 SADTSVNDLFKVTLE
-663 VRNNSKAFLFS
+663 VKNNSKAFLFS

-695 SYSITVASN
+695 SYTITVASN

-727 LSFKTSGKTENL
+727 LTFKTTGKTENL

-744 TVSGRTI
+744 TVSGRTV
-751 TLSGLDTASGA
+751 TLSGLDSASGA
-762 AILTV
+762 AVLTV

-779 VFKRAT
+779 VFKRVT
-785 TYTINKSNKTQSGT
+785 TYTISKSNKTQSGT

-813 YGNRVQDERI
+813 YGNRVQDQRL

-838 SSSTSDP
+838 SSSTTDA
-845 QFPILQLTNL
+845 QFPLLELTNL
-855 NSNILNAVVG
+855 NSNILNAIVG
-865 ETIVGRT
+865 ETIVGKT

-879 VATNGSDEVSFV
+879 VATNGSNQVSFV
-891 SQNENAFEI
+891 SQNENSFEI
-900 GEEIIFEETNV
+900 GEEVIFEETQV
-911 SGVVQSFT
+911 AGVVQTFT

-939 VDFSALIRKSGTES
+939 VDFSALVRKEGTEA
-953 PTRRLTVVY
+953 PTRRITVVY
-962 NNFIIDAADPGDFV
+962 NNFVIDESDPGDFV

-986 GTVLPIINGIN
+986 GSVIPFINGIPA
-997 SADIIDLR
+997 SDVIDLR
-1005 PRVTSTISGKAPW
+1005 PRVTSTIAGKAPW
-1018 EFDARVFVPG
+1018 EFEARVFNAG
-1028 TSSSSHVVAKDKSF
+1028 TSSSSHIVAKDKSF
-1042 NVSYEYYLGRIDK
+1042 NLSYEYYLGRIDK

-1078 NTIDNALEVATIK
+1078 NTIDNALEVATIAI
-1091 LPPYVYNTGDINL
+1091 PPYLFDTANVSL
-1104 TIARHKRFRMKD
+1104 SLAKHKRYRMKD
-1116 IVTLENRIKN
+1116 INVIENRLKN
-1126 IEYYTSLS
+1126 VEYYTSLS

-1160 VDNFKSATGGDIN
+1160 VDNFKSVTGGDVTSGN
-1173 NSQYKASIDAID
+1173 FRASIDAAA

-1218 FRFAEDLGDANVKRI
+1218 YRFVEDLGDTNVKRI
-1233 GDVVCLNYDDT
+1233 GDVVCLNYSDT
-1244 VYLENNFATRI
+1244 IYLENNFATRI

-1278 WIETRRTSA
+1278 WIETRRTTA

-1296 ATMGITGAD
+1296 STMGITGAD
-1305 SNTGLSPI
+1305 SNTGLSPV

-1323 GSSVDTG
+1323 GSSIDTG
-1330 PTLFSRTDTEVTGR
+1330 PSLFSRTDTEVTGR
-1344 SEQRGHFQRGS
+1344 STKRGKFQKM
-1355 HIPLGRGIPITTT
+1355 RGIPITTT
-1368 TNFLDTTFNF
+1368 TNFLDTTFDF
-1378 REQTTTTTTN
+1378 KEQTTTTTTN
-1388 QTRQG
+1388 QTREG

-1425 EFVTRRLKPNTRL
+1425 EFICRRLKPNTRL

-1447 SRFVVP
+1447 QKYVVP
-1453 KLIEITMISGTFGA
+1453 KLVEITMVSGTFGA
-1467 GEIVEGSRPNSN
+1467 GEIVEGSRANTT

-1500 DQVYKQNP
+1500 SQVYKQNP

-1523 SLLNVDTASLELQS
+1523 TLLNVDTAALELQS

-1548 MKLIGQS
+1548 MKLVGQS
-1555 SGAIAQVSAIR
+1555 SGAIATVTAIR

-1571 SGTLIGSLFLPDPT
+1571 AGSLIGSLFLPDPT
-1585 IPSAPSFNTG
+1585 VPSAPIFNTG

-1619 ANFTSSGTL
+1619 ATFTSSGTL

-1652 TLSEDSSRLVIE
+1652 TLTDESSRLVIE

-1707 NELPVTLQ
+1707 NQLPVTLQ

-1730 FGECILDPDQVVLSA
+1730 FGECILDPDEVILSA

-1754 FPSPVYCEGG
+1754 FPAPVYCEGG

-1827 DLKFNLYRANFTATS
+1827 DLKFNLYRANFTSTS

-1858 IVSLANNPVDMLAY
+1858 IVSLAPNPIDMLAY

-1886 QAGLTEGTTIYQQNN
+1886 QAGLTEGTTIYQQAN

-1907 LNKVLGA
+1907 LTKVLGA
-1914 IGVGSDL
+1914 IGIGSDL
-1921 TITNGG
+1921 VITNAG
-1927 SGFSATSVVYSGVPL
+1927 SGFAATSVVYSGVPL

-1949 TGATVNLTVDN
+1949 SGATVNLTVDN
-1960 RVAVAATVSI
+1960 RVAVAATVAI

-1982 VDAANTG
+1982 VNADNTG

-2004 VISAFNTLVLN
+2004 IISAFNTLVLEG
-2015 NIQGKPKVDSSSAI
+2015 IQGVPKVDSSSSI
-2029 VYVGGGGTSVVNGA
+2029 VYVGGSGTTIVNGGS
-2043 PITFLQNVT
+2043 IQYLQNVT

-2066 YSAEDQVILSGVEA
+2066 YSETDQVTLSGVEA
-2080 DVKPEKLTST
+2080 DVKPEKLTSS
-2090 VDSTSTED
+2090 VESDSTED

-2106 FTSFENVEVNSSN
+2106 FTSFENIPVNTSN
-2119 PGYAKIGNEIIKY
+2119 PGYIKLGNEIIKY

-2149 DNTKAGDYEVNDKI
+2149 DNTKAGDYAVNDKI

-2174 RVNTSHSFLPTDD
+2174 RINASHNFLPTD
-2187 TKYPIDVD
+2187 TSKYPIDVD
-2195 HYWIK
+2195 HYWVK
-2200 VGVSSRGVDRATGN
+2200 VGVSSRGVDRSTGN
-2214 ANGFPELFF
+2214 ASGFPELFF
-2223 RENKSGGSYDQ
+2223 NENKSGGSYDQ
-2234 QYVQVSNS
+2234 QYVQVGNG
-2242 YGPMATQNIPFNIV
+2242 YGPMATQNIAFNIV

-2261 TLLPEGTEISAK
+2261 TLLPEGTEIAAK
-2273 LRTFSG
+2273 IRTFSG
-2279 NSPDGNLKAYVDQ
+2279 NSPDGNLKAFVDQ
-2292 GYEDI
+2292 GYESV
-2297 SLNSNNYLSTPRVVA
+2297 SLQSNNYLSTPRVIA
-2312 SKTNELAKL
+2312 SKSNELEKL

-2362 SKIDDYAT
+2362 SKVSDYAT
-2370 DRRVNSIDQDPSAA
+2370 DSRVNSIDNDPSAA

-2399 LKVMFDAYKHST
+2399 LKVQFDAYRHST

-2442 QEGRVI
+2442 SEGKVI
-2448 DPAKNNGKPDR
+2448 DAAKNNGKPDR
-2459 RILSSST
+2459 RILASST
-2466 ESDYKEYEF
+2466 EGDYKEYEF
-2475 NAKDL
+2475 NAKNL

-2485 FQIKIVMTGTNYAY
+2485 FQIKIIMSGTNFAY

>member
-7 LNSSPYFDDFEELKN
+7 LNSSPYFDDFNELKN

-33 IQSRELTTLQSI
+33 VQSRELTTLQSI

-56 FFKEGAVVIPGQ
+56 FFKEGSVVIPGQ

-73 EYTAVQIDDAH
+73 EYTCVQIDDAH
-84 LGIPVSLYLENLK
+84 LGIPVSVYLDNLI
-97 GKKIKGETSGVT
+97 GKKIRGETSGVT

-121 TKGAYTLYIKYQS
+121 VKGAFTLYIKYQS
-134 SSDSDFSRNIFADG
+134 SSDTDFSRKTFADG
-148 ENLLLQEDL
+148 ENLLLEEDMT
-157 NYSLSSIRSGA
+157 YSLSSIRAGA
-168 SFATTLISN
+168 SFATTIISN
-177 ATATGAAAKIAQGVY
+177 STAIGSAAKIATGVY

-200 VADSTVILDQYSN
+200 VDNSTVLLDQYGD
-213 TPSYRVGLLIQ
+213 TPSYRVGLLVR
-224 EELITA
+224 EELVTA

-249 PGADRLKISTSL
+249 PGADRFKLSTTL

-283 ILKKFVKSGTN
+283 ILQKFVKAGTN
-294 PADLIRDELARRTF
+294 EFNLIKDELARRTF
-308 DESGHYYI
+308 DESGHYYV
-316 KPFPLSPKECLNDR
+316 KPFPVATKECLNNR
-330 IGNNGAYYSNQ
+330 IGNNGAYYSDQ

-376 TVDVPKPRTTAKI
+376 TVDVPKPRVTAKI
-389 VNESLPFSV
+389 QNESLPFSV

-409 SPLIGVSTSSH
+409 SPLIGVSTSSY
-420 VKLFDQRTSTVGTP
+420 VKLFNERTSTVGTS
-434 NGNQIGVARVY
+434 NGEQIGVARVY
-445 DMKLKNVGYADS
+445 DLKLKNVGYADS
-457 STIFESSLYDIQTF
+457 STVFESSLYDIQTF
-471 TYLQLNTKTT
+471 TYLQLNTETT
-481 VNLPAYIVGQNSNA
+481 VNLPAYVVGQNSNA
-495 SGYAYTSVNNKSQIT
+495 SGYAYTSSNGSTQLT

-533 SITEVEDYGIE
+533 SIIEVEDYGIE

-563 ILSLGH
+563 ILDLGH

-575 TQFTVSAASGA
+575 TQYTISAASGA

-600 GIKTGDIIQYSLT
+600 GIKTGDIIQYSVT

-629 GISLA
+629 AISLE
-634 ATTDVQNVCSGALPT
+634 ATTDVENVCSGALP
-649 SDTSVNDLFKVSLE
+649 SADINVNDLFKVTLE
-663 VRNNSKAFLFS
+663 VKNNSKAFLFS

-695 SYSITVASN
+695 SYIITVASN

-716 TLEPFDEEDYN
+716 SLEPFDEEDYN
-727 LSFKTSGKTENL
+727 LTFKSTGKVENL

-744 TVSGRTI
+744 TVSGRTV
-751 TLSGLDTASGA
+751 TLSGLDTASGSA
-762 AILTV
+762 CLTV

-779 VFKRAT
+779 VFKRST

-813 YGNRVQDERI
+813 YGNRVQDERL

-838 SSSTSDP
+838 SSSTDDP

-865 ETIVGRT
+865 ETIVGKT

-879 VATNGSDEVSFV
+879 VATNGSNEVEFV
-891 SQNENAFEI
+891 SQNENSFEI
-900 GEEIIFEETNV
+900 GEEVIFEETQV
-911 SGVVQSFT
+911 AGVVQTFI

-927 NFEFDPGQRLDY
+927 NFEFDLGQRLDY
-939 VDFSALIRKSGTES
+939 VDYAALIRREGTEA
-953 PTRRLTVVY
+953 PTRRITIVY
-962 NNFIIDAADPGDFV
+962 NHFVIDESDPGDFV

-986 GTVLPIINGIN
+986 GRVIPFIG
-997 SADIIDLR
+997 SRPVSDVIDLR
-1005 PRVTSTISGKAPW
+1005 PRVTSVVDGKAPW
-1018 EFDARVFVPG
+1018 EFEARQFNAG
-1028 TSSSSHVVAKDKSF
+1028 TSSSSHIVAKDKSF

-1068 GVPSELPKLP
+1068 GIPSELPKLP
-1078 NTIDNALEVATIK
+1078 NTIDNALEVATIV
-1091 LPPYVYNTGDINL
+1091 LPPYLFDTDDSKITLNK
-1104 TIARHKRFRMKD
+1104 HKRFRMKD
-1116 IVTLENRIKN
+1116 IATIENRLKN
-1126 IEYYTSLS
+1126 VEYYTSLS

-1160 VDNFKSATGGDIN
+1160 VDNFKSVTGGDVTN
-1173 NSQYKASIDAID
+1173 RQYKASIDSAS

-1205 IVGAATSSNPSAD
+1205 IVGAATSSNPAAD
-1218 FRFAEDLGDANVKRI
+1218 YRFVEDLGDTNVKRI
-1233 GDVVCLNYDDT
+1233 GDVVCLNYSDT
-1244 VYLENNFATRI
+1244 IYLENNFATRI

-1305 SNTGLSPI
+1305 SNTGLSPV

-1323 GSSVDTG
+1323 GTSQTTG
-1330 PTLFSRTDTEVTGR
+1330 PSLFSRTDTEVIGKTTK
-1344 SEQRGHFQRGS
+1344 RGKYVC
-1355 HIPLGRGIPITTT
+1355 GRGIPITTT
-1368 TNFLDTTFNF
+1368 TEFLDTTYDFK
-1378 REQTTTTTTN
+1378 EVTTTTTTN

-1425 EFVTRRLKPNTRL
+1425 EFVCRRLKPNTRL

-1447 SRFVVP
+1447 SKYVIP
-1453 KLIEITMISGTFGA
+1453 KLVEVTMVSGTFGA
-1467 GEIVEGSRPNSN
+1467 GEIVEGSRANTN

-1500 DQVYKQNP
+1500 NQVYKQNP

-1548 MKLIGQS
+1548 MKLVGQS
-1555 SGAIAQVSAIR
+1555 SGAIATVTAIR

-1571 SGTLIGSLFLPDPT
+1571 AGSLLGSLFLPDPT
-1585 IPSAPSFNTG
+1585 IPSAPSFSTG

-1619 ANFTSSGTL
+1619 ATFTSSGTL

-1652 TLSEDSSRLVIE
+1652 TLTDTSKRLTIQ

-1696 KCDVYFQAKDT
+1696 KCDVYFSAKDT

-1730 FGECILDPDQVVLSA
+1730 FGECILDPSEVVLSE

-1754 FPSPVYCEGG
+1754 FPAPVYCEGG

-1827 DLKFNLYRANFTATS
+1827 DLKFNLYRANFSSTS

-1858 IVSLANNPVDMLAY
+1858 IVSLAPNPIDMLAY
-1872 NAVVGLGKSLTSAE
+1872 NAVVGLGKSLTTAE

-1907 LNKVLGA
+1907 LTKVLGA
-1914 IGVGSDL
+1914 IGIGSDL
-1921 TITNGG
+1921 TITNAG
-1927 SGFSATSVVYSGVPL
+1927 SGFAATSVVYSGVPL

-1960 RVAVAATVSI
+1960 RVAIAATVAI

-1982 VDAANTG
+1982 VSATNTG

-2004 VISAFNTLVLN
+2004 VISAFNTLVLEG
-2015 NIQGKPKVDSSSAI
+2015 IQGVPKVDSSSSI
-2029 VYVGGGGTSVVNGA
+2029 VYVGGGGTSVVNGGS
-2043 PITFLQNVT
+2043 IQYLQSVT

-2066 YSAEDQVILSGVEA
+2066 YSQEDQVTLSGIEA
-2080 DVKPEKLTST
+2080 DVKPEKLTSS
-2090 VDSTSTED
+2090 VDSSSTED

-2106 FTSFENVEVNSSN
+2106 FTSFENIPVNTSN
-2119 PGYAKIGNEIIKY
+2119 PGYVRLGNEIIKY

-2138 TSTINN
+2138 TSTLNN

-2149 DNTKAGDYEVNDKI
+2149 DNTKAGDYDVNDKI

-2174 RVNTSHSFLPTDD
+2174 RINATHSFLPTDNS
-2187 TKYPIDVD
+2187 KYPIDVD

-2200 VGVSSRGVDRATGN
+2200 VGLSSRGIDRTTGN
-2214 ANGFPELFF
+2214 ATGSPELFF

-2234 QYVQVSNS
+2234 QYVQVGNG
-2242 YGPMATQNIPFNIV
+2242 YGPMATQNIAFNIV
-2256 RPNVA
+2256 RPNIA
-2261 TLLPEGTEISAK
+2261 TLLPEGTEIDAK
-2273 LRTFSG
+2273 IRTFSG
-2279 NSPDGNLKAYVDQ
+2279 NSPDGNLQAFVDQ
-2292 GYEDI
+2292 GYESI
-2297 SLNSNNYLSTPRVVA
+2297 SLNSNNYLTTPRIVA
-2312 SKTNELAKL
+2312 SKGNELEKL
-2321 IDFPGR
+2321 VSFPGR
-2327 KSFTLQTTLTTDD
+2327 KSFTLQTTLSTDD
-2340 PKVSPFIDLDR
+2340 NKVSPFIDLDR
-2351 VNMITIMDRLN
+2351 VNMITIMDRIN
-2362 SKIDDYAT
+2362 SKVSDYAS

-2384 IYLSKIVNLEKSADG
+2384 IYLSKVVNLEKSADG
-2399 LKVMFDAYKHST
+2399 LKVMFDAYRHST

-2442 QEGRVI
+2442 SNGNVI
-2448 DPAKNNGKPDR
+2448 DPAKSNGKPDR
-2459 RILSSST
+2459 RILASST
-2466 ESDYKEYEF
+2466 EEDYKEYEF
-2475 NAKDL
+2475 NAKNL

-2485 FQIKIVMTGTNYAY
+2485 FQIKIVMSGTNFAY

>member
-7 LNSSPYFDDFEELKN
+7 LNSSPYFDDFNELKN

-33 IQSRELTTLQSI
+33 VQSRELTTLQSI

-56 FFKEGAVVIPGQ
+56 FFKEGSVVIPGQ

-73 EYTAVQIDDAH
+73 EYTCVQIDDAH
-84 LGIPVSLYLENLK
+84 LGIPVSVYLENLK
-97 GKKIKGETSGVT
+97 GKKIRGETSGVT

-121 TKGAYTLYIKYQS
+121 VKGSFTLYIKYQS
-134 SSDSDFSRNIFADG
+134 SSDTDFSRKTFADG
-148 ENLLLQEDL
+148 ENLLLEEDMT
-157 NYSLSSIRSGA
+157 YSLSSIRAGA
-168 SFATTLISN
+168 SFATTIISN
-177 ATATGAAAKIAQGVY
+177 STATGSAAKIATGVY

-200 VADSTVILDQYSN
+200 VDNSTVLLDQYGD
-213 TPSYRVGLLIQ
+213 TPSYRVGLLVR
-224 EELITA
+224 EELVTA

-249 PGADRLKISTSL
+249 PGADRFKLSTTL

-283 ILKKFVKSGTN
+283 ILQKFVKAGTN
-294 PADLIRDELARRTF
+294 SYNLIKDELARRTF
-308 DESGHYYI
+308 DESGHYYV
-316 KPFPLSPKECLNDR
+316 KPFPVSTKECLNNR
-330 IGNNGAYYSNQ
+330 IGNNGAYYSDQ

-376 TVDVPKPRTTAKI
+376 TVDVPKPRVTAKI
-389 VNESLPFSV
+389 ENESLPFSV

-409 SPLIGVSTSSH
+409 SPLIGVSTSSY
-420 VKLFDQRTSTVGTP
+420 VKLFNERTSTVGTS
-434 NGNQIGVARVY
+434 NGEQIGVARVY

-471 TYLQLNTKTT
+471 TYLQLNTKAT

-495 SGYAYTSVNNKSQIT
+495 SGYAYTSSNGSTQLT
-510 LYQVAGQFQVGEE
+510 LYQVSGQFQVGEE

-544 DVKQLVS
+544 DVKQIVS

-563 ILSLGH
+563 ILDLGH
-569 LIAPVA
+569 LIAPIA
-575 TQFTVSAASGA
+575 TQYTISAASGA

-600 GIKTGDIIQYSLT
+600 GIKTGDIIQYSVT

-629 GISLA
+629 AISLE
-634 ATTDVQNVCSGALPT
+634 ATTDVENVCSGALP
-649 SDTSVNDLFKVSLE
+649 SADINVNDLFKVTLE
-663 VRNNSKAFLFS
+663 VKNNSKAFLFS

-695 SYSITVASN
+695 SYNITVASN

-716 TLEPFDEEDYN
+716 SLEPFDEEDYN
-727 LSFKTSGKTENL
+727 LTFKTTGKVELL
-739 TNQKL
+739 TSQKL
-744 TVSGRTI
+744 TVSGRTV

-762 AILTV
+762 AVLTV
-767 TWKKVNVKPKAK
+767 TWKKVNVKPKSK

-785 TYTINKSNKTQSGT
+785 TYTIRKSNKTQSGT

-813 YGNRVQDERI
+813 YGNRVQDQRL

-838 SSSTSDP
+838 SSSTADP

-865 ETIVGRT
+865 ETIVGKT

-879 VATNGSDEVSFV
+879 VATNGSNEVEFV
-891 SQNENAFEI
+891 SQNENSFEI
-900 GEEIIFEETNV
+900 GEEVIFEETQV
-911 SGVVQSFT
+911 AGVVQTFI

-939 VDFSALIRKSGTES
+939 VDFSALIRKEETEA
-953 PTRRLTVVY
+953 PTRRITVVY
-962 NNFIIDAADPGDFV
+962 NNFVIDESDPGDFV

-986 GTVLPIINGIN
+986 GSVIPFIG
-997 SADIIDLR
+997 SRPVSDVIDLR
-1005 PRVTSTISGKAPW
+1005 PRVTSIVDGKAPW
-1018 EFDARVFVPG
+1018 EFEARQFNAG
-1028 TSSSSHVVAKDKSF
+1028 TSSSSHIVAKDKSF

-1068 GVPSELPKLP
+1068 GIPSELPKLP
-1078 NTIDNALEVATIK
+1078 NTIDNALEVATIV
-1091 LPPYVYNTGDINL
+1091 LPPYLFDTDDSKITLNK
-1104 TIARHKRFRMKD
+1104 HKRFRMKD
-1116 IVTLENRIKN
+1116 IATIENRLKN
-1126 IEYYTSLS
+1126 VEYYTSLS

-1160 VDNFKSATGGDIN
+1160 VDNFKSVTGGDVTN
-1173 NSQYKASIDAID
+1173 RQYKASIDSAS

-1205 IVGAATSSNPSAD
+1205 IVGAATSSNPAAD
-1218 FRFAEDLGDANVKRI
+1218 YRFVEDLGDENVKRI
-1233 GDVVCLNYDDT
+1233 GDVVCLNYSDT
-1244 VYLENNFATRI
+1244 IYLENNFATRI

-1278 WIETRRTSA
+1278 WIETRRTAA

-1296 ATMGITGAD
+1296 STMGITGAD
-1305 SNTGLSPI
+1305 SNTGLSPV

-1323 GSSVDTG
+1323 GTSQTTG
-1330 PTLFSRTDTEVTGR
+1330 PSLFSRTDTEVIGR
-1344 SEQRGHFQRGS
+1344 STKRGKFVKM
-1355 HIPLGRGIPITTT
+1355 RGIPITTT
-1368 TNFLDTTFNF
+1368 TNFLDTTYDF
-1378 REQTTTTTTN
+1378 REETTTTTTN

-1425 EFVTRRLKPNTRL
+1425 EFVCRRLKPNTRL

-1447 SRFVVP
+1447 SKYVIP
-1453 KLIEITMISGTFGA
+1453 KLVEVTMVSGTFGA
-1467 GEIVEGSRPNSN
+1467 GEIVEGSRANTN

-1500 DQVYKQNP
+1500 NQVYKQNP

-1548 MKLIGQS
+1548 MKLVGQS
-1555 SGAIAQVSAIR
+1555 SGAIATVTAIR

-1571 SGTLIGSLFLPDPT
+1571 AGSLLGSLFLPDPT
-1585 IPSAPSFNTG
+1585 IPSAPSFSTG

-1619 ANFTSSGTL
+1619 ATFTSSGTL

-1652 TLSEDSSRLVIE
+1652 TLTDTSQRLTIQ

-1696 KCDVYFQAKDT
+1696 KCDVYFSAKDT

-1730 FGECILDPDQVVLSA
+1730 FGECILDPSQVVLSD

-1754 FPSPVYCEGG
+1754 FPAPVYCEGG

-1827 DLKFNLYRANFTATS
+1827 DLKFNLYRANFSSTS

-1858 IVSLANNPVDMLAY
+1858 IVSLAPNPIDMLAY
-1872 NAVVGLGKSLTSAE
+1872 NAVVGLGKSLTTAE

-1907 LNKVLGA
+1907 LTKVLGA
-1914 IGVGSDL
+1914 IGIGSDL
-1921 TITNGG
+1921 TITNAG
-1927 SGFSATSVVYSGVPL
+1927 SGFAATSVVYSGVPL

-1960 RVAVAATVSI
+1960 RVAIAATVAI

-1982 VDAANTG
+1982 VDASNTG

-2004 VISAFNTLVLN
+2004 VISAFNTLVLEG
-2015 NIQGKPKVDSSSAI
+2015 IQGVPKVDSSSSI
-2029 VYVGGGGTSVVNGA
+2029 VYVGGSGTSVVNGGS
-2043 PITFLQNVT
+2043 IQYLQSVT

-2066 YSAEDQVILSGVEA
+2066 YSQEDQVTLSGIEA
-2080 DVKPEKLTST
+2080 DVKPEKLTSS
-2090 VDSTSTED
+2090 VDSSSTDD

-2106 FTSFENVEVNSSN
+2106 FTSFENIPVNTSN
-2119 PGYAKIGNEIIKY
+2119 PGYIKVGNEIIKY

-2149 DNTKAGDYEVNDKI
+2149 DNTKAGDYDVNDKI

-2174 RVNTSHSFLPTDD
+2174 RINATHSFLPTDNS
-2187 TKYPIDVD
+2187 KYPIDVD

-2200 VGVSSRGVDRATGN
+2200 VGLSSRGIDRTTGN
-2214 ANGFPELFF
+2214 ATGSPELFF

-2234 QYVQVSNS
+2234 QYVQVGNA
-2242 YGPMATQNIPFNIV
+2242 YGPMATQNIAFNIV
-2256 RPNVA
+2256 RPNIA
-2261 TLLPEGTEISAK
+2261 TLLPEGTEIDAK
-2273 LRTFSG
+2273 IRTFSG
-2279 NSPDGNLKAYVDQ
+2279 NSPDGNLQAFVDQ
-2292 GYEDI
+2292 GYESI
-2297 SLNSNNYLSTPRVVA
+2297 SLNSNNYLTTPRIVA
-2312 SKTNELAKL
+2312 SKGNELEKL
-2321 IDFPGR
+2321 VSFPGR
-2327 KSFTLQTTLTTDD
+2327 KSFTLQTTLSTDD
-2340 PKVSPFIDLDR
+2340 NKVSPFIDLDR
-2351 VNMITIMDRLN
+2351 VNMITIMDRIN
-2362 SKIDDYAT
+2362 SKVTDYAS

-2384 IYLSKIVNLEKSADG
+2384 IYLSKVVNLEKSADG
-2399 LKVMFDAYKHST
+2399 LKVMFDAYRHST

-2442 QEGRVI
+2442 SNGNVI
-2448 DPAKNNGKPDR
+2448 DPAKSNGKPDR
-2459 RILSSST
+2459 RILASST
-2466 ESDYKEYEF
+2466 EEDYKEYEF
-2475 NAKDL
+2475 NAKNL

-2485 FQIKIVMTGTNYAY
+2485 FQIKIIMSGTNFAY

>member
-33 IQSRELTTLQSI
+33 VQSRELTTLQSI

-56 FFKEGAVVIPGQ
+56 FFKEGSVVIPGQ
-68 IAYDS
+68 IAYDP
-73 EYTAVQIDDAH
+73 EYTAVQIDDSH

-109 AKVETYITNRES
+109 AKVESYITNRES
-121 TKGAYTLYIKYQS
+121 TKGSYTLYIKYQS
-134 SSDSDFSRNIFADG
+134 SSDSDFSRNNFADG
-148 ENLLLQEDL
+148 ENLLLEEDM

-177 ATATGAAAKIAQGVY
+177 ATATGAAAKIATGVY

-200 VADSTVILDQYSN
+200 VSDSTVILDQYTN
-213 TPSYRVGLLIQ
+213 KPSYRIGLLIK
-224 EELITA
+224 EELVTA
-230 SSSDNDLYDN
+230 SASDNDLYDN

-283 ILKKFVKSGTN
+283 VLQKFVKAGAN
-294 PADLIRDELARRTF
+294 NYNLIKDELARRTY
-308 DESGHYYI
+308 DESGHYYVN
-316 KPFPLSPKECLNDR
+316 PFPLSPKECLNDR

-349 TDDLM
+349 SDDFM

-389 VNESLPFSV
+389 ENESLPFSV
-398 GRQIEL
+398 GRQVEL

-409 SPLIGVSTSSH
+409 SPLIGVSTSSY
-420 VKLFDQRTSTVGTP
+420 VKLFAERTSTVGTS
-434 NGNQIGVARVY
+434 NGNQVGVARVY

-457 STIFESSLYDIQTF
+457 STVFESSLYDIQTF
-471 TYLQLNTKTT
+471 TYLQLNTKAT
-481 VNLPAYIVGQNSNA
+481 VNLPAYVVGQNSNA
-495 SGYAYTSVNNKSQIT
+495 SGYAYTSSNGSTQIT
-510 LYQVAGQFQVGEE
+510 LYQVSGQFQVGEE

-533 SITEVEDYGIE
+533 SITEVEDYGID

-563 ILSLGH
+563 VLSLGH
-569 LIAPVA
+569 LIAPIA
-575 TQFTVSAASGA
+575 TQFTISAASGA

-600 GIKTGDIIQYSLT
+600 GIKTGDIIQYSVS

-623 TAANAI
+623 TATSAI
-629 GISLA
+629 GISLE
-634 ATTDVQNVCSGALPT
+634 ATVDVENVCAGALPVA
-649 SDTSVNDLFKVSLE
+649 DTNVNDLFKVTLE
-663 VRNNSKAFLFS
+663 VQNNSKAFLFA
-674 ELTKPNVASVD
+674 ELTKPFVASVD
-685 TNGADILFKK
+685 TNGADIIFKK
-695 SYSITVASN
+695 SYNVTVASN

-727 LSFKTSGKTENL
+727 LTFKTTGKVENL

-744 TVSGRTI
+744 TVSGRTV
-751 TLSGLDTASGA
+751 TLSGLDSASGA
-762 AILTV
+762 AVLTV

-785 TYTINKSNKTQSGT
+785 TYTLAKSNKTQSGT

-813 YGNRVQDERI
+813 FGNRVQDQLL
-823 SLGACDVA
+823 SLGVCDVA

-838 SSSTSDP
+838 SSSTTDP
-845 QFPILQLTNL
+845 QFPILQLTSL

-879 VATNGSDEVSFV
+879 VATNGSNEVSFV
-891 SQNENAFEI
+891 SQNENSFEI
-900 GEEIIFEETNV
+900 GEEVIFGETQV
-911 SGVVQSFT
+911 AGVVQTFI

-939 VDFSALIRKSGTES
+939 VDFSALVRKQGTEA
-953 PTRRLTVVY
+953 PTRRITVVY
-962 NNFIIDAADPGDFV
+962 NNFVIDESDPGDFV

-986 GTVLPIINGIN
+986 GSVIPFINGIPA
-997 SADIIDLR
+997 SDVIDLR
-1005 PRVTSTISGKAPW
+1005 PRVTSTIAGKAPW
-1018 EFDARVFVPG
+1018 EFEARVFNAG
-1028 TSSSSHVVAKDKSF
+1028 TSSSSHIVAKDKSF
-1042 NVSYEYYLGRIDK
+1042 NVTYEYYLGRIDK

-1078 NTIDNALEVATIK
+1078 NTIDNALEVATIQ
-1091 LPPYVYNTGDINL
+1091 LPPYLFDPSEAKIS
-1104 TIARHKRFRMKD
+1104 IARHKRFRMKD

-1126 IEYYTSLS
+1126 IEYYTALS

-1160 VDNFKSATGGDIN
+1160 VDNFKSVTGGDIK
-1173 NSQYKASIDAID
+1173 NSQYKASIDSVE

-1218 FRFAEDLGDANVKRI
+1218 YRFVEDLGDSNVKRI
-1233 GDVVCLNYDDT
+1233 GDVVCLNFSDT
-1244 VYLENNFATRI
+1244 IYLENNFATRI

-1278 WIETRRTSA
+1278 WIETRRTAA

-1296 ATMGITGAD
+1296 STMGITGAD

-1323 GSSVDTG
+1323 GSSQSTG
-1330 PTLFSRTDTEVTGR
+1330 PSLFSRTDTEVTGR
-1344 SEQRGHFQRGS
+1344 STRKGHFQR
-1355 HIPLGRGIPITTT
+1355 GRGIPITTT
-1368 TNFLDTTFNF
+1368 TNFSDQTFNF

-1425 EFVTRRLKPNTRL
+1425 EFICRRLKPNTRL

-1447 SRFVVP
+1447 SKYVIP
-1453 KLIEITMISGTFGA
+1453 KLIEITMVSGTFGA

-1494 GPYNNP
+1494 GPYNSPTQN
-1500 DQVYKQNP
+1500 YKQNP

-1523 SLLNVDTASLELQS
+1523 TLLNVDTAALELQS

-1548 MKLIGQS
+1548 MKLVGQS
-1555 SGAIAQVSAIR
+1555 SGAIATVSAIR

-1571 SGTLIGSLFLPDPT
+1571 AGSLLGSLFLPDPT

-1646 PQSADR
+1646 PQSSDR
-1652 TLSEDSSRLVIE
+1652 TLSDSSSRLVID

-1672 TQTRWVDPLAQ
+1672 SQTRWVDPLAQ
-1683 SFEVPDINGVFLT
+1683 SFEVPDVNGVFLT

-1707 NELPVTLQ
+1707 NQLPVTLQ

-1720 TGLPTQEILP
+1720 TGLPTQTILP
-1730 FGECILDPDQVVLSA
+1730 FGECILDPDEVVLST

-1754 FPSPVYCEGG
+1754 FPAPVYCEGG

-1827 DLKFNLYRANFTATS
+1827 DLKFNLYRANFSSTS

-1858 IVSLANNPVDMLAY
+1858 IVSLAPNPVDMLAY
-1872 NAVVGLGKSLTSAE
+1872 NAVVGLGKSLTVAE
-1886 QAGLTEGTTIYQQNN
+1886 QAGLTEGTTIYQQAN
-1901 PNFSAN
+1901 PNFKAN

-1914 IGVGSDL
+1914 IGIGSDL
-1921 TITNGG
+1921 TITSGG
-1927 SGFSATSVVYSGVPL
+1927 SGFAATTVVYSNVPL
-1942 ISQFGKG
+1942 ISEFGKG
-1949 TGATVNLTVDN
+1949 SGATVNLTVSN
-1960 RVAVAATVSI
+1960 RVATAATVAI
-1970 GGTGYSAGDVLT
+1970 GGTGFSAGDVLT
-1982 VDAANTG
+1982 VSSTNTG
-1989 GFGKDLRL
+1989 GFGKDLKL
-1997 TIPNNVG
+1997 SIPNNVG
-2004 VISAFNTLVLN
+2004 VISAFNTLVLD
-2015 NIQGKPKVDSSSAI
+2015 NIQGVPKVDSSSSI
-2029 VYVGGGGTSVVNGA
+2029 VYVGGSGTSVVNGA
-2043 PITFLQNVT
+2043 PITYLQNVT

-2066 YSAEDQVILSGVEA
+2066 YSAEDQVTLSGIEA

-2090 VDSTSTED
+2090 VTSSSTED
-2098 MTVTAVGI
+2098 ITVTAIGI
-2106 FTSFENVEVNSSN
+2106 FTSFENIEVNSSN
-2119 PGYAKIGNEIIKY
+2119 PGYVKLGSEIIKY

-2138 TSTINN
+2138 TSTLNN
-2144 ITRSI
+2144 ITRSV
-2149 DNTKAGDYEVNDKI
+2149 DDTKAGDYAINDKL

-2174 RVNTSHSFLPTDD
+2174 RINASHSFLPTNES
-2187 TKYPIDVD
+2187 KYPIDVD

-2200 VGVSSRGVDRATGN
+2200 VGLSSRGVDRSTGN

-2223 RENKSGGSYDQ
+2223 SENKSGGSYDQ

-2261 TLLPEGTEISAK
+2261 TLLPEGTEIAAK
-2273 LRTFSG
+2273 IRTFSG
-2279 NSPDGNLKAYVDQ
+2279 NSPDGQLKAYVDQ
-2292 GYEDI
+2292 GYEDV
-2297 SLNSNNYLSTPRVVA
+2297 SLNSNNYLTTPRIVA
-2312 SKTNELAKL
+2312 AKNNELEKL

-2327 KSFTLQTTLTTDD
+2327 KSFTLQTTLSTDD
-2340 PKVSPFIDLDR
+2340 NKVSPMIDLDR

-2362 SKIDDYAT
+2362 SKISNYAT
-2370 DRRVNSIDQDPSAA
+2370 DRRVNSVDQDPSAA
-2384 IYLSKIVNLEKSADG
+2384 IYLSKVVNLEKSADG
-2399 LKVMFDAYKHST
+2399 LKVMFDAYKHAT

-2442 QEGRVI
+2442 SNGNII
-2448 DPAKNNGKPDR
+2448 DVAKNNGKPDR
-2459 RILSSST
+2459 RILASTT

-2475 NAKDL
+2475 NIKNL

-2485 FQIKIVMTGTNYAY
+2485 FQIKIVMSGTNYAY

>member
-7 LNSSPYFDDFEELKN
+7 LNSSPYFDDFNELKN

-33 IQSRELTTLQSI
+33 VQSRELTTLQSI

-56 FFKEGAVVIPGQ
+56 FFKEGSVVIPGQ

-73 EYTAVQIDDAH
+73 EYTCVQIDDAH
-84 LGIPVSLYLENLK
+84 LGIPVSVYLDNLI
-97 GKKIKGETSGVT
+97 GKKIRGETSGVT

-121 TKGAYTLYIKYQS
+121 VKGAFTLYIKYQS
-134 SSDSDFSRNIFADG
+134 SSDTDFSRKTFADG
-148 ENLLLQEDL
+148 ENLLLEEDMT
-157 NYSLSSIRSGA
+157 YSLSSIRAGA
-168 SFATTLISN
+168 SFATTIISN
-177 ATATGAAAKIAQGVY
+177 STAIGSAAKIATGVY

-200 VADSTVILDQYSN
+200 VDNSTVLLDQYGD
-213 TPSYRVGLLIQ
+213 TPSYRVGLLVR
-224 EELITA
+224 EELVTA

-249 PGADRLKISTSL
+249 PGADRFKLSTTL

-283 ILKKFVKSGTN
+283 ILQKFVKAGTN
-294 PADLIRDELARRTF
+294 EFNLIKDELARRTF
-308 DESGHYYI
+308 DESGHYYV
-316 KPFPLSPKECLNDR
+316 KPFPVATKECLNNR
-330 IGNNGAYYSNQ
+330 IGNNGAYYSDQ

-376 TVDVPKPRTTAKI
+376 TVDVPKPRVTAKI
-389 VNESLPFSV
+389 QNESLPFSV

-409 SPLIGVSTSSH
+409 SPLIGVSTSSY
-420 VKLFDQRTSTVGTP
+420 VKLFNERTSTVGTS
-434 NGNQIGVARVY
+434 NGEQIGVARVY
-445 DMKLKNVGYADS
+445 DLKLKNVGYADS
-457 STIFESSLYDIQTF
+457 STVFESSLYDIQTF
-471 TYLQLNTKTT
+471 TYLQLNTETT
-481 VNLPAYIVGQNSNA
+481 VNLPAYVVGQNSNA
-495 SGYAYTSVNNKSQIT
+495 SGYAYTSSNGSTQLT

-533 SITEVEDYGIE
+533 SIIEVEDYGIE

-563 ILSLGH
+563 ILDLGH
-569 LIAPVA
+569 LIAPIA
-575 TQFTVSAASGA
+575 TQYTISAASGA

-600 GIKTGDIIQYSLT
+600 GIKTGDIIQYSVT

-629 GISLA
+629 AISLE
-634 ATTDVQNVCSGALPT
+634 ATTDVENVCSGALP
-649 SDTSVNDLFKVSLE
+649 SADINVNDLFKVTLE
-663 VRNNSKAFLFS
+663 VKNNSKAFLFS

-695 SYSITVASN
+695 SYIITVASN

-716 TLEPFDEEDYN
+716 SLEPFDEEDYN
-727 LSFKTSGKTENL
+727 LTFKSTGKVENL

-751 TLSGLDTASGA
+751 TLSGLDTASGSA
-762 AILTV
+762 CLTV

-779 VFKRAT
+779 VFKRST

-813 YGNRVQDERI
+813 YGNRVQDQRL
-823 SLGACDVA
+823 SLGACDVV

-838 SSSTSDP
+838 SSSTDDP

-865 ETIVGRT
+865 ETIVGKT

-879 VATNGSDEVSFV
+879 VATNGSNEVEFV
-891 SQNENAFEI
+891 SQNENSFEI
-900 GEEIIFEETNV
+900 GEEVIFEETQV
-911 SGVVQSFT
+911 AGVVQTFI

-927 NFEFDPGQRLDY
+927 NFEFDLGQRLDY
-939 VDFSALIRKSGTES
+939 VDYAALIRREGTEA
-953 PTRRLTVVY
+953 PTRRITIVY
-962 NNFIIDAADPGDFV
+962 NNFVIDESDPGDFV

-986 GTVLPIINGIN
+986 GRVIPFIG
-997 SADIIDLR
+997 SRPVSDVIDLR
-1005 PRVTSTISGKAPW
+1005 PRVTSVVAGKAPW
-1018 EFDARVFVPG
+1018 EFEARQFNAG
-1028 TSSSSHVVAKDKSF
+1028 TSSSSHIVAKDKSF

-1068 GVPSELPKLP
+1068 GIPSELPKLP
-1078 NTIDNALEVATIK
+1078 NTIDNALEVATIV
-1091 LPPYVYNTGDINL
+1091 LPPYLFDTDDSKITLNK
-1104 TIARHKRFRMKD
+1104 HKRFRMKD
-1116 IVTLENRIKN
+1116 IATIESRLKN
-1126 IEYYTSLS
+1126 VEYYTSLS

-1160 VDNFKSATGGDIN
+1160 VDNFKSVTGGDVTN
-1173 NSQYKASIDAID
+1173 RQYKASIDSAS

-1205 IVGAATSSNPSAD
+1205 IVGAATSSNPAAD
-1218 FRFAEDLGDANVKRI
+1218 YRFVEDLGDTNVKRI
-1233 GDVVCLNYDDT
+1233 GDVVCLNYSDT
-1244 VYLENNFATRI
+1244 IYLENNFATRI

-1296 ATMGITGAD
+1296 STMGITGAD
-1305 SNTGLSPI
+1305 SNTGLSPV

-1323 GSSVDTG
+1323 GTSQTTG
-1330 PTLFSRTDTEVTGR
+1330 PSLFSRTDTEVIGKTTK
-1344 SEQRGHFQRGS
+1344 RGKYVC
-1355 HIPLGRGIPITTT
+1355 GRGIPITTT
-1368 TNFLDTTFNF
+1368 TEFLDTTYDFK
-1378 REQTTTTTTN
+1378 EQTTVTTTN

-1425 EFVTRRLKPNTRL
+1425 EFVCRRLKPNTRL

-1447 SRFVVP
+1447 SKYVIP
-1453 KLIEITMISGTFGA
+1453 KLVEVTMVSGTFGA
-1467 GEIVEGSRPNSN
+1467 GEIVEGSRANTN

-1500 DQVYKQNP
+1500 NQVYKQNP

-1548 MKLIGQS
+1548 MKLVGQS
-1555 SGAIAQVSAIR
+1555 SGAIATVTAIR

-1571 SGTLIGSLFLPDPT
+1571 AGSLLGSLFLPDPT
-1585 IPSAPSFNTG
+1585 IPSAPSFSTG

-1619 ANFTSSGTL
+1619 ATFTSSGTL

-1652 TLSEDSSRLVIE
+1652 TLTDTSKRLTIQ

-1696 KCDVYFQAKDT
+1696 KCDVYFSAKDT

-1730 FGECILDPDQVVLSA
+1730 FGECILDPSEVVLSE

-1754 FPSPVYCEGG
+1754 FPAPVYCEGG

-1827 DLKFNLYRANFTATS
+1827 DLKFNLYRANFSSTS

-1858 IVSLANNPVDMLAY
+1858 IVSLAPNPIDMLAY
-1872 NAVVGLGKSLTSAE
+1872 NAVVGLGKSLTTAE

-1907 LNKVLGA
+1907 LTKVLGA
-1914 IGVGSDL
+1914 IGIGSDL
-1921 TITNGG
+1921 TITNAG
-1927 SGFSATSVVYSGVPL
+1927 SGFAATSVVYSGVPL

-1960 RVAVAATVSI
+1960 RVAIAATVAI

-1982 VDAANTG
+1982 VSATNTG

-2004 VISAFNTLVLN
+2004 VISAFNTLVLEG
-2015 NIQGKPKVDSSSAI
+2015 IQGVPKVDSSSSI
-2029 VYVGGGGTSVVNGA
+2029 VYVGGSGTSVVNGGS
-2043 PITFLQNVT
+2043 IQYLQSVT

-2066 YSAEDQVILSGVEA
+2066 YSQEDQVTLSGIEA
-2080 DVKPEKLTST
+2080 DVKPEKLTSS
-2090 VDSTSTED
+2090 VDSSSTED

-2106 FTSFENVEVNSSN
+2106 FTSFENIPVNTSN
-2119 PGYAKIGNEIIKY
+2119 PGYVRLGNEIIKY

-2138 TSTINN
+2138 TSTLNN

-2149 DNTKAGDYEVNDKI
+2149 DNTKAGDYDVNDKI

-2174 RVNTSHSFLPTDD
+2174 RINATHSFLPTDNS
-2187 TKYPIDVD
+2187 KYPIDVD

-2200 VGVSSRGVDRATGN
+2200 VGLSSRGIDRTTGN
-2214 ANGFPELFF
+2214 ATGSPELFF

-2234 QYVQVSNS
+2234 QYVQVGNG
-2242 YGPMATQNIPFNIV
+2242 YGPMATQNIAFNIV
-2256 RPNVA
+2256 RPNIA
-2261 TLLPEGTEISAK
+2261 TLLPEGTEIDAK
-2273 LRTFSG
+2273 IRTFSG
-2279 NSPDGNLKAYVDQ
+2279 NSPDGNLQAFVDQ
-2292 GYEDI
+2292 GYESI
-2297 SLNSNNYLSTPRVVA
+2297 SLNSNNYLTTPRIVA
-2312 SKTNELAKL
+2312 SKGNELEKL
-2321 IDFPGR
+2321 VSFPGR
-2327 KSFTLQTTLTTDD
+2327 KSFTLQTTLSTDD
-2340 PKVSPFIDLDR
+2340 NKVSPFIDLDR
-2351 VNMITIMDRLN
+2351 VNMITIMDRIN
-2362 SKIDDYAT
+2362 SKVSDYAS

-2384 IYLSKIVNLEKSADG
+2384 IYLSKVVNLEKSADG
-2399 LKVMFDAYKHST
+2399 LKVMFDAYRHST

-2442 QEGRVI
+2442 SNGNVI
-2448 DPAKNNGKPDR
+2448 DPAKSNGKPDR
-2459 RILSSST
+2459 RILASST
-2466 ESDYKEYEF
+2466 EEDYKEYEF
-2475 NAKDL
+2475 NAKNL

-2485 FQIKIVMTGTNYAY
+2485 FQIKIVMSGTNFAY

>member
-7 LNSSPYFDDFEELKN
+7 LNSSPYFDDFNELKN

-33 IQSRELTTLQSI
+33 VQSRELTTLQSI

-56 FFKEGAVVIPGQ
+56 FFKEGSVVIPGQ

-73 EYTAVQIDDAH
+73 EYTCVQIDDAH
-84 LGIPVSLYLENLK
+84 LGIPVSVYLENLK
-97 GKKIKGETSGVT
+97 GKKIRGETSGVT

-121 TKGAYTLYIKYQS
+121 VKGSFTLYIKYQS
-134 SSDSDFSRNIFADG
+134 SSDTDFSRKTFADG
-148 ENLLLQEDL
+148 ENLLLEEDMT
-157 NYSLSSIRSGA
+157 YSLSSIRAGA
-168 SFATTLISN
+168 SFATTIISN
-177 ATATGAAAKIAQGVY
+177 STATGSAAKIATGVY

-200 VADSTVILDQYSN
+200 VDNSTVLLDQYGD
-213 TPSYRVGLLIQ
+213 TPSYRVGLLVR
-224 EELITA
+224 EELVTA

-249 PGADRLKISTSL
+249 PGADRFKLSTTL

-283 ILKKFVKSGTN
+283 ILQKFVKAGTN
-294 PADLIRDELARRTF
+294 SYNLIKDELARRTF
-308 DESGHYYI
+308 DESGHYYV
-316 KPFPLSPKECLNDR
+316 KPFPVSTKECLNNR
-330 IGNNGAYYSNQ
+330 IGNNGAYYSDQ

-376 TVDVPKPRTTAKI
+376 TVDVPKPRVTAKI
-389 VNESLPFSV
+389 ENESLPFSV

-409 SPLIGVSTSSH
+409 SPLIGVSTSSY
-420 VKLFDQRTSTVGTP
+420 VKLFNERTSTVGTS
-434 NGNQIGVARVY
+434 NGEQIGVARVY

-471 TYLQLNTKTT
+471 TYLQLNTETT

-495 SGYAYTSVNNKSQIT
+495 SGYAYTSSNGSTQLT
-510 LYQVAGQFQVGEE
+510 LYQVSGQFQVGEE

-544 DVKQLVS
+544 DVKQIVS

-563 ILSLGH
+563 ILDLGH
-569 LIAPVA
+569 LIAPIA
-575 TQFTVSAASGA
+575 TQYTISAASGA

-600 GIKTGDIIQYSLT
+600 GIKTGDIIQYSVT

-629 GISLA
+629 AISLE
-634 ATTDVQNVCSGALPT
+634 ATTDVENVCSGALP
-649 SDTSVNDLFKVSLE
+649 SADINVNDLFKVTLE
-663 VRNNSKAFLFS
+663 VKNNSKAFLFS

-695 SYSITVASN
+695 SYNITVASN

-716 TLEPFDEEDYN
+716 SLEPFDEEDYN
-727 LSFKTSGKTENL
+727 LTFKTTGKVELL
-739 TNQKL
+739 TSQKL
-744 TVSGRTI
+744 TVSGRTV

-762 AILTV
+762 AVLTV
-767 TWKKVNVKPKAK
+767 TWKKVNVKPKSK

-785 TYTINKSNKTQSGT
+785 TYTIRKSNKTQSGT

-813 YGNRVQDERI
+813 YGNRVQDQRL

-838 SSSTSDP
+838 SSSTADP

-865 ETIVGRT
+865 ETIVGKT

-879 VATNGSDEVSFV
+879 VATNGSNEVEFV
-891 SQNENAFEI
+891 SQNENSFEI
-900 GEEIIFEETNV
+900 GEEVIFEETQV
-911 SGVVQSFT
+911 AGVVQTFI

-939 VDFSALIRKSGTES
+939 VDFSALIRKEETEA
-953 PTRRLTVVY
+953 PTRRITVVY
-962 NNFIIDAADPGDFV
+962 NNFVIDESDPGDFV

-986 GTVLPIINGIN
+986 GSVIPFIG
-997 SADIIDLR
+997 SRPVSDVIDLR
-1005 PRVTSTISGKAPW
+1005 PRVTSIVDGKAPW
-1018 EFDARVFVPG
+1018 EFEARQFNAG
-1028 TSSSSHVVAKDKSF
+1028 TSSSSHIVAKDKSF

-1068 GVPSELPKLP
+1068 GIPSELPKLP
-1078 NTIDNALEVATIK
+1078 NTIDNALEVATIV
-1091 LPPYVYNTGDINL
+1091 LPPYLFDTDDSKITLNK
-1104 TIARHKRFRMKD
+1104 HKRFRMKD
-1116 IVTLENRIKN
+1116 IATIENRLKN
-1126 IEYYTSLS
+1126 VEYYTSLS

-1160 VDNFKSATGGDIN
+1160 VDNFKSVTGGDVTN
-1173 NSQYKASIDAID
+1173 RQYKASIDSAS

-1205 IVGAATSSNPSAD
+1205 IVGAATSSNPAAD
-1218 FRFAEDLGDANVKRI
+1218 YRFVEDLGDENVKRI
-1233 GDVVCLNYDDT
+1233 GDVVCLNYSDT
-1244 VYLENNFATRI
+1244 IYLENNFATRI

-1278 WIETRRTSA
+1278 WIETRRTAA

-1296 ATMGITGAD
+1296 STMGITGAD
-1305 SNTGLSPI
+1305 SNTGLSPV

-1323 GSSVDTG
+1323 GTSQTTG
-1330 PTLFSRTDTEVTGR
+1330 PSLFSRTDTEVIGR
-1344 SEQRGHFQRGS
+1344 STKRGKFVKM
-1355 HIPLGRGIPITTT
+1355 RGIPITTT
-1368 TNFLDTTFNF
+1368 TNFLDTTYDF
-1378 REQTTTTTTN
+1378 REETTTTTTN

-1425 EFVTRRLKPNTRL
+1425 EFVCRRLKPNTRL

-1447 SRFVVP
+1447 SKYVIP
-1453 KLIEITMISGTFGA
+1453 KLVEVTMVSGTFGA
-1467 GEIVEGSRPNSN
+1467 GEIVEGSRANTN

-1500 DQVYKQNP
+1500 NQVYKQNP

-1548 MKLIGQS
+1548 MKLVGQS
-1555 SGAIAQVSAIR
+1555 SGAIATVTAIR

-1571 SGTLIGSLFLPDPT
+1571 AGSLLGSLFLPDPT
-1585 IPSAPSFNTG
+1585 IPSAPSFSTG

-1619 ANFTSSGTL
+1619 ATFTSSGTL

-1652 TLSEDSSRLVIE
+1652 TLTDTSQRLTIQ

-1696 KCDVYFQAKDT
+1696 KCDVYFSAKDT

-1730 FGECILDPDQVVLSA
+1730 FGECILDPSQVVLSD

-1754 FPSPVYCEGG
+1754 FPAPVYCEGG

-1827 DLKFNLYRANFTATS
+1827 DLKFNLYRANFSSTS

-1858 IVSLANNPVDMLAY
+1858 IVSLAPNPIDMLAY
-1872 NAVVGLGKSLTSAE
+1872 NAVVGLGKSLTTAE

-1907 LNKVLGA
+1907 LTKVLGA
-1914 IGVGSDL
+1914 IGIGSDL
-1921 TITNGG
+1921 TITNAG
-1927 SGFSATSVVYSGVPL
+1927 SGFAATSVVYSGVPL

-1960 RVAVAATVSI
+1960 RVAIAATVAI

-1982 VDAANTG
+1982 VDASNTG

-2004 VISAFNTLVLN
+2004 VISAFNTLVLEG
-2015 NIQGKPKVDSSSAI
+2015 IQGVPKVDSSSSI
-2029 VYVGGGGTSVVNGA
+2029 VYVGGSGTSVVNGGS
-2043 PITFLQNVT
+2043 IQYLQSVT

-2066 YSAEDQVILSGVEA
+2066 YSQEDQVTLSGIEA
-2080 DVKPEKLTST
+2080 DVKPEKLTSS
-2090 VDSTSTED
+2090 VDSSSTDD

-2106 FTSFENVEVNSSN
+2106 FTSFENIPVNTSN
-2119 PGYAKIGNEIIKY
+2119 PGYIKVGNEIIKY

-2149 DNTKAGDYEVNDKI
+2149 DNTKAGDYDVNDKI

-2174 RVNTSHSFLPTDD
+2174 RINATHSFLPTDNS
-2187 TKYPIDVD
+2187 KYPIDVD

-2200 VGVSSRGVDRATGN
+2200 VGLSSRGIDRTTGN
-2214 ANGFPELFF
+2214 ATGSPELFF

-2234 QYVQVSNS
+2234 QYVQVGNA
-2242 YGPMATQNIPFNIV
+2242 YGPMATQNIAFNIV
-2256 RPNVA
+2256 RPNIA
-2261 TLLPEGTEISAK
+2261 TLLPEGTEIDAK
-2273 LRTFSG
+2273 IRTFSG
-2279 NSPDGNLKAYVDQ
+2279 NSPDGNLQAFVDQ
-2292 GYEDI
+2292 GYESI
-2297 SLNSNNYLSTPRVVA
+2297 SLNSNNYLTTPRIVA
-2312 SKTNELAKL
+2312 SKGNELEKL
-2321 IDFPGR
+2321 VSFPGR
-2327 KSFTLQTTLTTDD
+2327 KSFTLQTTLSTDD
-2340 PKVSPFIDLDR
+2340 NKVSPFIDLDR
-2351 VNMITIMDRLN
+2351 VNMITIMDRIN
-2362 SKIDDYAT
+2362 SKVTDYAS

-2384 IYLSKIVNLEKSADG
+2384 IYLSKVVNLEKSADG
-2399 LKVMFDAYKHST
+2399 LKVMFDAYRHST

-2442 QEGRVI
+2442 SNGNVI
-2448 DPAKNNGKPDR
+2448 DPAKSNGKPDR
-2459 RILSSST
+2459 RILASST
-2466 ESDYKEYEF
+2466 EEDYKEYEF
-2475 NAKDL
+2475 NAKNL

-2485 FQIKIVMTGTNYAY
+2485 FQIKIIMSGTNFAY

>member
-134 SSDSDFSRNIFADG
+134 SSDSDFSRNSFADG

-586 ASTISSPSASFVNS
+586 ASTITSPSASFVNS

-962 NNFIIDAADPGDFV
+962 NNFVIDAADPGDFV

-1091 LPPYVYNTGDINL
+1091 LPPYVYNTGDVNL

-1652 TLSEDSSRLVIE
+1652 TLSEESSRLVIE

-1949 TGATVNLTVDN
+1949 AGATVNLTVDN
-1960 RVAVAATVSI
+1960 RVAVAATVAI

-2066 YSAEDQVILSGVEA
+2066 YSAEDQVILSGIEA

-2174 RVNTSHSFLPTDD
+2174 RINTSHSFLPTDD